1 MHKGICREEE
11 EECKLN
17 EHVLR
22 REFNAGIHARPAFED
37 EQEDRTADQ
46 GMNDADGSDFG
57 RSDAACGNIFRMSE
71 SDITVLLFM
80 CCLCDSCINL
90 NPSLLKLLIHSAF
103 RLVDSYGLMFATFN
117 FYPFVHAGDRKR
129 RCVFSVLSDR
139 LGVASLL
146 PAVFVH
152 TSVSLEP
159 SEQRSNG
166 KKKQKKGTDAERA
179 VTPGLGGQ
187 TKCTVI
193 YALNTKNDE
202 HEEEIESLKEA
213 HEDEVQHIVTET
225 RDKIMQYKSKMADEA
240 DLRRRLASLEESV
253 ELHEHMKRQVEEMRR
268 DFEEKL
274 RAFSQTQAQ
283 FEADKRR
290 ALEDLRANHRQE
302 VEELLN
308 NQQNQS
314 ATSTEDQEK
323 LAELHRQEV
332 EALMERLE
340 ELTKDK
346 VRLMEEY
353 EAKLSKAQEY
363 YERELEAMRRTHQL
377 TTENLLAWKRTE
389 VELRKEFQAQ
399 EAALQ
404 RSLSKLRSELQKAQE
419 EARENR
425 DKTNRLQTSLA
436 NAEGTIKNQHKQL
449 EEAIQDGEI
458 WVMQL
463 KDTEYE
469 LEGSRE
475 RVQQQATEI
484 LHKASQIGSLQ
495 ATQMAHEATIRNLDQ
510 EQNRL
515 KEKIGRLEEER
526 EALLNQS
533 QAANE
538 QHRQQV
544 LKLEQSLREEH
555 QGYEKELSRLR
566 AHYEEETRRY
576 REAQVRVLEEM
587 EDKHQ
592 AMSEEAQQEKEEE
605 KKVLMK
611 KMSQEFE
618 IKRLSLEEQRDR
630 LQQQLDNL
638 KEELSA
644 KLNMANQEVSHLQ
657 ELVRE
662 GEQNLGSAQTQI
674 NCLKETQE
682 KLKIEL
688 DATRARV
695 RETSNL
701 LTDLQ
706 EEIETQK
713 QQHEA
718 RVMSIRTEEKQK
730 MDKMADDLDQ
740 KWRDALR
747 EEVRLLKEELTEEY
761 EADKQAALTQLSQQK
776 ELEMMAAREGWQRK
790 VEDLLEQPE
799 TTNASFGKFSHA
811 SSIQPSHQKPVTK
824 ESHDKNA
831 TKCTI
836 SLLKQSLELQLSQSQ
851 SALQQLQSQF
861 NQERELLSQQLK
873 GPGGAS
879 EAGAERGGSCLEGGP
894 QEDLRYPETAVRPG
908 AADAEIRAGGRRESE
923 AGNGFSTHC
932 DELFTCCADAYVCSD
947 YTVTMEINTTA
958 SLRAELNHLHATAIE
973 HLKQIHLKDN
983 TAVKRELEKAM
994 EHSHQQEQEL
1004 LGRISDLQAEVC
1016 SRSNRIT
1023 DLDHEIHS
1031 LNETIDTL
1039 TRELEL
1045 KGKEVLRVRSEAN
1058 HQIRAHEQD
1067 FAKRHERDMGE
1078 LSVVHHRET
1087 HIMLADFNKAQ
1098 EVLKDKISALQILL
1112 EGTEEKLRNRESRPE
1127 DLHIIAELREM
1138 VTEREALVKKLV
1150 DDKKFYQLE
1159 LVNRETGF
1167 SKVFNSSANV
1177 GVINPL
1183 IKLKTGSQSDHRFHS
1198 QSALRFVSPPSH
1210 GGEKEEG
1217 REVEES
1223 SLPRLKKSL
1232 SLFRPLT
1239 PPPPPPPS
1247 PHPPHHPLPSLALP
1261 HAPHPPEPQAPHQG
1275 LRSFR
1280 SHFNR
1285 RFVFLPSISRP
1296 EAKATTP
1303 SDPRGT
1309 EAGKSKEHVAKE
1321 EELYSQYFSF

>member
-1 MHKGICREEE
+1 M
-11 EECKLN
+11 
-17 EHVLR
+17 
-22 REFNAGIHARPAFED
+22 FY
-37 EQEDRTADQ
+37 
-46 GMNDADGSDFG
+46 DGSLTLEYTQDLHLK
-57 RSDAACGNIFRMSE
+57 MS
-71 SDITVLLFM
+71 
-80 CCLCDSCINL
+80 
-90 NPSLLKLLIHSAF
+90 
-103 RLVDSYGLMFATFN
+103 
-117 FYPFVHAGDRKR
+117 
-129 RCVFSVLSDR
+129 
-139 LGVASLL
+139 
-146 PAVFVH
+146 
-152 TSVSLEP
+152 
-159 SEQRSNG
+159 
-166 KKKQKKGTDAERA
+166 KKIAQ
-179 VTPGLGGQ
+179 L
-187 TKCTVI
+187 TKVI

-253 ELHEHMKRQVEEMRR
+253 ELHEHMKRQALAEFEMYRQRMEDSQLCTEAQHTQRVVSMSREVEEMRR

-274 RAFSQTQAQ
+274 RAFSQAQAQ
-283 FEADKRR
+283 FEAEKRR
-290 ALEDLRANHRQE
+290 ALEDLRSTHRQE

-332 EALMERLE
+332 EALMERVE

-346 VRLMEEY
+346 VRLVEEY
-353 EAKLSKAQEY
+353 EAKLGKAQEY

-436 NAEGTIKNQHKQL
+436 NAEGTIKNLHKQL

-495 ATQMAHEATIRNLDQ
+495 ATQMSHEATIRNLDQ
-510 EQNRL
+510 EQCRL
-515 KEKIGRLEEER
+515 KEKISRLEEER

-533 QAANE
+533 QATNE
-538 QHRQQV
+538 QHKQQV

-566 AHYEEETRRY
+566 AHFEEETLRFK
-576 REAQVRVLEEM
+576 EAQVRALEEM
-587 EDKHQ
+587 EEKHQ
-592 AMSEEAQQEKEEE
+592 AMREEAQQEKEEE
-605 KKVLMK
+605 KKLLMT

-662 GEQNLGSAQTQI
+662 GQQNLGSAQTQI
-674 NCLKETQE
+674 TCLKETQE

-747 EEVRLLKEELTEEY
+747 EEVRLLKEELNEEY
-761 EADKQAALTQLSQQK
+761 EVDKQAALTQVSQQK

-790 VEDLLEQPE
+790 VEDLLEQ
-799 TTNASFGKFSHA
+799 
-811 SSIQPSHQKPVTK
+811 
-824 ESHDKNA
+824 
-831 TKCTI
+831 I

-873 GPGGAS
+873 VNLNVHCNVLSFSLSSLCTIQALEERLKQEQREEVHALK
-879 EAGAERGGSCLEGGP
+879 EAHRRTLDILRQQSDQELQTLRFELE
-894 QEDLRYPETAVRPG
+894 
-908 AADAEIRAGGRRESE
+908 
-923 AGNGFSTHC
+923 
-932 DELFTCCADAYVCSD
+932 DEGKAKL
-947 YTVTMEINTTA
+947 A

-973 HLKQIHLKDN
+973 HLKQIHLKDHS
-983 TAVKRELEKAM
+983 AVKRDLEN
-994 EHSHQQEQEL
+994 EQDL
-1004 LGRISDLQAEVC
+1004 LVRLSDLQTEVC

-1067 FAKRHERDMGE
+1067 LTKRHEREMGE
-1078 LSVVHHRET
+1078 LSAVHHRET
-1087 HIMLADFNKAQ
+1087 QIMLADFNKAQ

-1167 SKVFNSSANV
+1167 NKVFNSSANV

-1183 IKLKTGSQSDHRFHS
+1183 IKVSGVITKPPCQSERFGCGGSCGC
-1198 QSALRFVSPPSH
+1198 L
-1210 GGEKEEG
+1210 
-1217 REVEES
+1217 
-1223 SLPRLKKSL
+1223 
-1232 SLFRPLT
+1232 
-1239 PPPPPPPS
+1239 
-1247 PHPPHHPLPSLALP
+1247 
-1261 HAPHPPEPQAPHQG
+1261 
-1275 LRSFR
+1275 
-1280 SHFNR
+1280 
-1285 RFVFLPSISRP
+1285 
-1296 EAKATTP
+1296 
-1303 SDPRGT
+1303 
-1309 EAGKSKEHVAKE
+1309 
-1321 EELYSQYFSF
+1321 

>member
-1 MHKGICREEE
+1 MATG
-11 EECKLN
+11 
-17 EHVLR
+17 
-22 REFNAGIHARPAFED
+22 AGWQPPYNTSTSTNTKYTPSPTSSMFY
-37 EQEDRTADQ
+37 
-46 GMNDADGSDFG
+46 DGGLTLEYTQDLHLK
-57 RSDAACGNIFRMSE
+57 MS
-71 SDITVLLFM
+71 
-80 CCLCDSCINL
+80 
-90 NPSLLKLLIHSAF
+90 
-103 RLVDSYGLMFATFN
+103 
-117 FYPFVHAGDRKR
+117 
-129 RCVFSVLSDR
+129 
-139 LGVASLL
+139 
-146 PAVFVH
+146 
-152 TSVSLEP
+152 
-159 SEQRSNG
+159 
-166 KKKQKKGTDAERA
+166 KKIAQ
-179 VTPGLGGQ
+179 L
-187 TKCTVI
+187 TKVI

-253 ELHEHMKRQVEEMRR
+253 ELHEHMKRQVIHHRWAPRRRGALAEFEMYRQRMEDSQLCTEAQHTQRVVSMSREVEEMRR

-274 RAFSQTQAQ
+274 RAFSHAQAQ

-290 ALEDLRANHRQE
+290 ALEELRTTHRQE

-314 ATSTEDQEK
+314 ASSTEDQEK

-332 EALMERLE
+332 EALMERVE

-346 VRLMEEY
+346 VRLVEEY
-353 EAKLSKAQEY
+353 EAKLAKAQEY

-389 VELRKEFQAQ
+389 CDTTTSPAAVVNVDVSAHVKVELRKEFQAQ
-399 EAALQ
+399 ETALQ

-436 NAEGTIKNQHKQL
+436 NAEGTIKNLHKQL

-510 EQNRL
+510 EQSRL
-515 KEKIGRLEEER
+515 KEKISRLEEER

-533 QAANE
+533 QATNE
-538 QHRQQV
+538 QHKQQV

-555 QGYEKELSRLR
+555 QGYEKELTRLR
-566 AHYEEETRRY
+566 AHFEDETLRFK
-576 REAQVRVLEEM
+576 EAQVRALEEM
-587 EDKHQ
+587 EEKHQ
-592 AMSEEAQQEKEEE
+592 AMREEAQQEKEEE
-605 KKVLMK
+605 KKLLMT

-644 KLNMANQEVSHLQ
+644 KLNMANQEARKHQHPTSSVSHLQ

-662 GEQNLGSAQTQI
+662 GQQNLGSAQTQI
-674 NCLKETQE
+674 TCLKETQE

-701 LTDLQ
+701 VTDLQ

-713 QQHEA
+713 QQHDA

-790 VEDLLEQPE
+790 VEDLLEQ
-799 TTNASFGKFSHA
+799 
-811 SSIQPSHQKPVTK
+811 
-824 ESHDKNA
+824 
-831 TKCTI
+831 I

-873 GPGGAS
+873 EMQREHQRREHRLQ
-879 EAGAERGGSCLEGGP
+879 EAHCCALSTMEEAR
-894 QEDLRYPETAVRPG
+894 QHQ
-908 AADAEIRAGGRRESE
+908 IRALEERLKQEQREEVHALKEAHRRTLDILRQQSDQELQTLRFE
-923 AGNGFSTHC
+923 LE
-932 DELFTCCADAYVCSD
+932 DEGKAKL
-947 YTVTMEINTTA
+947 A

-973 HLKQIHLKDN
+973 HLKQIHLKEN
-983 TAVKRELEKAM
+983 SATKRDLENAM
-994 EHSHQQEQEL
+994 EHSHKQEQEL
-1004 LGRISDLQAEVC
+1004 LVRISDLEAEVC

-1023 DLDHEIHS
+1023 ELDHEIHS

-1039 TRELEL
+1039 TRELEI

-1067 FAKRHERDMGE
+1067 LTKRHERDMGE
-1078 LSVVHHRET
+1078 MNAVHHRET
-1087 HIMLADFNKAQ
+1087 QIMLADFNKAQ

-1167 SKVFNSSANV
+1167 NKVFNSSANV

-1183 IKLKTGSQSDHRFHS
+1183 IK
-1198 QSALRFVSPPSH
+1198 PS
-1210 GGEKEEG
+1210 
-1217 REVEES
+1217 
-1223 SLPRLKKSL
+1223 
-1232 SLFRPLT
+1232 
-1239 PPPPPPPS
+1239 
-1247 PHPPHHPLPSLALP
+1247 
-1261 HAPHPPEPQAPHQG
+1261 
-1275 LRSFR
+1275 
-1280 SHFNR
+1280 
-1285 RFVFLPSISRP
+1285 
-1296 EAKATTP
+1296 
-1303 SDPRGT
+1303 
-1309 EAGKSKEHVAKE
+1309 
-1321 EELYSQYFSF
+1321 

>member
-1 MHKGICREEE
+1 MATGA
-11 EECKLN
+11 
-17 EHVLR
+17 
-22 REFNAGIHARPAFED
+22 AGWQPPYSTSTSGSSTKYTPSPTSSMFY
-37 EQEDRTADQ
+37 
-46 GMNDADGSDFG
+46 DGSLTLEYTQDLHLK
-57 RSDAACGNIFRMSE
+57 MS
-71 SDITVLLFM
+71 
-80 CCLCDSCINL
+80 
-90 NPSLLKLLIHSAF
+90 
-103 RLVDSYGLMFATFN
+103 
-117 FYPFVHAGDRKR
+117 
-129 RCVFSVLSDR
+129 
-139 LGVASLL
+139 
-146 PAVFVH
+146 
-152 TSVSLEP
+152 
-159 SEQRSNG
+159 
-166 KKKQKKGTDAERA
+166 KKIAQ
-179 VTPGLGGQ
+179 L
-187 TKCTVI
+187 TKVI

-225 RDKIMQYKSKMADEA
+225 RDKIMQYKSKMVDEA

-253 ELHEHMKRQVEEMRR
+253 DLHEHMKRQALAEFEMYRQRMEDSQLCTEAQHTQRVVSMSREVEEMRR

-274 RAFSQTQAQ
+274 RSFSQAQAQ

-290 ALEDLRANHRQE
+290 ALEELRTTHRQE
-302 VEELLN
+302 VEEILN

-332 EALMERLE
+332 EALMERVE
-340 ELTKDK
+340 EITKDK
-346 VRLMEEY
+346 VRLVEEY
-353 EAKLSKAQEY
+353 EAKLAKAQEY

-399 EAALQ
+399 DAALQ

-436 NAEGTIKNQHKQL
+436 NAEGTIKNLHKQL

-495 ATQMAHEATIRNLDQ
+495 ATQMSHEATIRNLDQ
-510 EQNRL
+510 EQSRL
-515 KEKIGRLEEER
+515 KEKISRLEEER

-538 QHRQQV
+538 QHKQQV
-544 LKLEQSLREEH
+544 VKLEQSLREEH
-555 QGYEKELSRLR
+555 QGFEKELSRLR
-566 AHYEEETRRY
+566 AHYEEETLRY
-576 REAQVRVLEEM
+576 REAQVRALEEM
-587 EDKHQ
+587 EEKHQ
-592 AMSEEAQQEKEEE
+592 AMREEAQQEKEEE
-605 KKVLMK
+605 KNLLMT

-644 KLNMANQEVSHLQ
+644 KLNMANQEVSHFQ

-662 GEQNLGSAQTQI
+662 GQQNLGSAQTQI
-674 NCLKETQE
+674 SCLKETQE
-682 KLKIEL
+682 KLRVEL

-740 KWRDALR
+740 RWRDALR

-761 EADKQAALTQLSQQK
+761 ESDKQAAVTQLSQQK

-790 VEDLLEQPE
+790 VEDLLEQ
-799 TTNASFGKFSHA
+799 
-811 SSIQPSHQKPVTK
+811 
-824 ESHDKNA
+824 
-831 TKCTI
+831 I

-873 GPGGAS
+873 EMQREHQRREHRLQ
-879 EAGAERGGSCLEGGP
+879 EAHCCALSTMEEAR
-894 QEDLRYPETAVRPG
+894 QHQ
-908 AADAEIRAGGRRESE
+908 IRALEERLKQEQREEVHALKEAHRRTFDILRQQSDQELQTLRFE
-923 AGNGFSTHC
+923 LE
-932 DELFTCCADAYVCSD
+932 DEGKAKL
-947 YTVTMEINTTA
+947 A

-973 HLKQIHLKDN
+973 HVKQIHLKEN
-983 TAVKRELEKAM
+983 SVAKRELEKAM
-994 EHSHQQEQEL
+994 EHSHQQSFSLHVFFLQEQEL
-1004 LGRISDLQAEVC
+1004 LVRMSDLQSEVC

-1067 FAKRHERDMGE
+1067 FAKRHERELGE
-1078 LSVVHHRET
+1078 LSILHHRET
-1087 HIMLADFNKAQ
+1087 QIMLADFNKAQ
-1098 EVLKDKISALQILL
+1098 EVLKDKITALQILL

-1127 DLHIIAELREM
+1127 DLHLIAELREM

-1167 SKVFNSSANV
+1167 NKVFNSSANV

-1183 IKLKTGSQSDHRFHS
+1183 IKHH
-1198 QSALRFVSPPSH
+1198 PP
-1210 GGEKEEG
+1210 
-1217 REVEES
+1217 
-1223 SLPRLKKSL
+1223 L
-1232 SLFRPLT
+1232 
-1239 PPPPPPPS
+1239 PPPPPPY
-1247 PHPPHHPLPSLALP
+1247 PHPPHHLAP
-1261 HAPHPPEPQAPHQG
+1261 PHPQGAPGQQ
-1275 LRSFR
+1275 SFR
-1280 SHFNR
+1280 S
-1285 RFVFLPSISRP
+1285 LP
-1296 EAKATTP
+1296 EANAATP
-1303 SDPRGT
+1303 SDPRQT
-1309 EAGKSKEHVAKE
+1309 EAGESKEHDAKE
-1321 EELYSQYFSF
+1321 EEPQYFTF

>member
-1 MHKGICREEE
+1 TEWQQ
-11 EECKLN
+11 
-17 EHVLR
+17 
-22 REFNAGIHARPAFED
+22 D
-37 EQEDRTADQ
+37 
-46 GMNDADGSDFG
+46 
-57 RSDAACGNIFRMSE
+57 
-71 SDITVLLFM
+71 
-80 CCLCDSCINL
+80 
-90 NPSLLKLLIHSAF
+90 LIHIILIF
-103 RLVDSYGLMFATFN
+103 I
-117 FYPFVHAGDRKR
+117 VHY
-129 RCVFSVLSDR
+129 L
-139 LGVASLL
+139 LAS
-146 PAVFVH
+146 
-152 TSVSLEP
+152 
-159 SEQRSNG
+159 
-166 KKKQKKGTDAERA
+166 
-179 VTPGLGGQ
+179 
-187 TKCTVI
+187 
-193 YALNTKNDE
+193 
-202 HEEEIESLKEA
+202 
-213 HEDEVQHIVTET
+213 VQHIVTET
-225 RDKIMQYKSKMADEA
+225 RDKIMQYKSKMVDEA

-253 ELHEHMKRQVEEMRR
+253 ELHEHMKRQALAEFEMYRQRMEDSQLCTEAQHTQRVVSMSREVEEMRR

-290 ALEDLRANHRQE
+290 ALEELRATHRQE

-332 EALMERLE
+332 ESLMERVE
-340 ELTKDK
+340 EITRDK

-353 EAKLSKAQEY
+353 EAKLGKAQEY

-404 RSLSKLRSELQKAQE
+404 RSLSKLRSELQKAHE

-436 NAEGTIKNQHKQL
+436 NAEGTIKNLHKQL

-469 LEGSRE
+469 LDGSRE
-475 RVQQQATEI
+475 RVQQQATEL

-495 ATQMAHEATIRNLDQ
+495 ATQMSHEATIRNLDQ
-510 EQNRL
+510 EQSRL
-515 KEKIGRLEEER
+515 KDKLGRLEEER

-533 QAANE
+533 QASND

-555 QGYEKELSRLR
+555 QGYEKELCRLR
-566 AHYEEETRRY
+566 AHYEEEMHRFK
-576 REAQVRVLEEM
+576 EAQVRALEEL
-587 EDKHQ
+587 EGKHQ
-592 AMSEEAQQEKEEE
+592 AMREEAQQEKEDE
-605 KKVLMK
+605 KKLLA

-662 GEQNLGSAQTQI
+662 GEQSMSSAQTQI
-674 NCLKETQE
+674 SCLRETQE

-688 DATRARV
+688 DATRGRV

-706 EEIETQK
+706 EEIETQR
-713 QQHEA
+713 QQHDA

-730 MDKMADDLDQ
+730 VDKMADELDH
-740 KWRDALR
+740 KWREALR

-761 EADKQAALTQLSQQK
+761 EADKQAALTQISQQK

-790 VEDLLEQPE
+790 VEDLLEQ
-799 TTNASFGKFSHA
+799 
-811 SSIQPSHQKPVTK
+811 
-824 ESHDKNA
+824 
-831 TKCTI
+831 I
-836 SLLKQSLELQLSQSQ
+836 SLLKQSLELQLSQSK

-873 GPGGAS
+873 ELQREHQRREHRLQ
-879 EAGAERGGSCLEGGP
+879 EAHCCALSTMEEAR
-894 QEDLRYPETAVRPG
+894 QHQ
-908 AADAEIRAGGRRESE
+908 IRALEERLKQEQREEVHALKEAHRRTFDILRQQSDQELQTLRFE
-923 AGNGFSTHC
+923 LE
-932 DELFTCCADAYVCSD
+932 DEGKAKL
-947 YTVTMEINTTA
+947 A
-958 SLRAELNHLHATAIE
+958 SLRAELNHLHAASIE
-973 HLKQIHLKDN
+973 HLKQLHHKDSHS
-983 TAVKRELEKAM
+983 VKRELEK
-994 EHSHQQEQEL
+994 EQEL
-1004 LGRISDLQAEVC
+1004 LARISDLQGELC

-1039 TRELEL
+1039 TRELEI
-1045 KGKEVLRVRSEAN
+1045 KGKEVLRVRGEAN

-1067 FAKRHERDMGE
+1067 LSKRHDRDLGE
-1078 LSVVHHRET
+1078 ISIVHHRE
-1087 HIMLADFNKAQ
+1087 IQILLGDFNKAQ
-1098 EVLKDKISALQILL
+1098 EVLKDKITALQILL
-1112 EGTEEKLRNRESRPE
+1112 EGTEEKLRHRESRPE
-1127 DLHIIAELREM
+1127 DLHVIAELREM

-1183 IKLKTGSQSDHRFHS
+1183 IKVSDLAR
-1198 QSALRFVSPPSH
+1198 
-1210 GGEKEEG
+1210 G
-1217 REVEES
+1217 R
-1223 SLPRLKKSL
+1223 
-1232 SLFRPLT
+1232 T
-1239 PPPPPPPS
+1239 
-1247 PHPPHHPLPSLALP
+1247 
-1261 HAPHPPEPQAPHQG
+1261 
-1275 LRSFR
+1275 
-1280 SHFNR
+1280 
-1285 RFVFLPSISRP
+1285 
-1296 EAKATTP
+1296 
-1303 SDPRGT
+1303 
-1309 EAGKSKEHVAKE
+1309 
-1321 EELYSQYFSF
+1321 

>member
-1 MHKGICREEE
+1 M
-11 EECKLN
+11 
-17 EHVLR
+17 
-22 REFNAGIHARPAFED
+22 FY
-37 EQEDRTADQ
+37 
-46 GMNDADGSDFG
+46 DGSATLEYTQDLHLK
-57 RSDAACGNIFRMSE
+57 MS
-71 SDITVLLFM
+71 
-80 CCLCDSCINL
+80 
-90 NPSLLKLLIHSAF
+90 
-103 RLVDSYGLMFATFN
+103 
-117 FYPFVHAGDRKR
+117 
-129 RCVFSVLSDR
+129 
-139 LGVASLL
+139 
-146 PAVFVH
+146 
-152 TSVSLEP
+152 
-159 SEQRSNG
+159 
-166 KKKQKKGTDAERA
+166 KKIAQ
-179 VTPGLGGQ
+179 L
-187 TKCTVI
+187 TKVI

-225 RDKIMQYKSKMADEA
+225 RDKIMQYKSKMVDEA

-253 ELHEHMKRQVEEMRR
+253 ELHEHMKRQALAEFEMYRQRMEDSQLCTEAQHTQRVVSMSREVEEMRR

-274 RAFSQTQAQ
+274 RAFSQAQTQ
-283 FEADKRR
+283 FEAEKRR
-290 ALEDLRANHRQE
+290 ALEELRATHRQE

-314 ATSTEDQEK
+314 ASSTEDQEK

-332 EALMERLE
+332 EALMERVE
-340 ELTKDK
+340 DLTKDK
-346 VRLMEEY
+346 VHLVEEY
-353 EAKLSKAQEY
+353 ETKLGKSQEC

-389 VELRKEFQAQ
+389 VELRKEFKAQ

-436 NAEGTIKNQHKQL
+436 NAEGTIKNLHKQL

-495 ATQMAHEATIRNLDQ
+495 ATQMSHEATIRNLDQ
-510 EQNRL
+510 EQSRL

-538 QHRQQV
+538 QHKQQV

-555 QGYEKELSRLR
+555 QGYEKELSMLR
-566 AHYEEETRRY
+566 AHYEEEMHRFK
-576 REAQVRVLEEM
+576 EAQVRALAEM
-587 EDKHQ
+587 EEKHQ
-592 AMSEEAQQEKEEE
+592 AMSEEADFE
-605 KKVLMK
+605 KKNKIFSEL
-611 KMSQEFE
+611 QEFE

-674 NCLKETQE
+674 ACLRETQE

-688 DATRARV
+688 DATRSRV

-706 EEIETQK
+706 EEIETQR
-713 QQHEA
+713 QQHEV

-747 EEVRLLKEELTEEY
+747 EEVRLLREELTEEY
-761 EADKQAALTQLSQQK
+761 DADKQAAMTQLSQQK

-790 VEDLLEQPE
+790 VEDLLEQ
-799 TTNASFGKFSHA
+799 
-811 SSIQPSHQKPVTK
+811 
-824 ESHDKNA
+824 
-831 TKCTI
+831 I

-873 GPGGAS
+873 GEKACIPVLQGENAATICFKDRALEERLKQEQREEVHALKEAHRRTLDILRQQS
-879 EAGAERGGSCLEGGP
+879 EQELQTLRFELE
-894 QEDLRYPETAVRPG
+894 
-908 AADAEIRAGGRRESE
+908 
-923 AGNGFSTHC
+923 
-932 DELFTCCADAYVCSD
+932 DEGKAKL
-947 YTVTMEINTTA
+947 A
-958 SLRAELNHLHATAIE
+958 SLRAELNHLHATSIE
-973 HLKQIHLKDN
+973 HFKQIHLKES
-983 TAVKRELEKAM
+983 TATKRELESAM
-994 EHSHQQEQEL
+994 DHSHKQEQEL
-1004 LGRISDLQAEVC
+1004 LARISELQTDVC
-1016 SRSNRIT
+1016 SRCNRIT

-1039 TRELEL
+1039 TRELEI

-1058 HQIRAHEQD
+1058 QQIRAHEQD
-1067 FAKRHERDMGE
+1067 LSKRHERELGE
-1078 LSVVHHRET
+1078 LTVVHHRET
-1087 HIMLADFNKAQ
+1087 QIMLADFNKAQ

-1159 LVNRETGF
+1159 LVNRDTGF
-1167 SKVFNSSANV
+1167 NKVFTSSANV

-1183 IKLKTGSQSDHRFHS
+1183 IK
-1198 QSALRFVSPPSH
+1198 VS
-1210 GGEKEEG
+1210 G
-1217 REVEES
+1217 R
-1223 SLPRLKKSL
+1223 LPI
-1232 SLFRPLT
+1232 T
-1239 PPPPPPPS
+1239 
-1247 PHPPHHPLPSLALP
+1247 
-1261 HAPHPPEPQAPHQG
+1261 
-1275 LRSFR
+1275 
-1280 SHFNR
+1280 
-1285 RFVFLPSISRP
+1285 
-1296 EAKATTP
+1296 
-1303 SDPRGT
+1303 
-1309 EAGKSKEHVAKE
+1309 
-1321 EELYSQYFSF
+1321 

>member
-1 MHKGICREEE
+1 MATG
-11 EECKLN
+11 
-17 EHVLR
+17 
-22 REFNAGIHARPAFED
+22 AGWQPPYNSSTSNTKYTPPPTSSRFY
-37 EQEDRTADQ
+37 
-46 GMNDADGSDFG
+46 DGSLTLEYTQDLHLK
-57 RSDAACGNIFRMSE
+57 MS
-71 SDITVLLFM
+71 
-80 CCLCDSCINL
+80 
-90 NPSLLKLLIHSAF
+90 
-103 RLVDSYGLMFATFN
+103 
-117 FYPFVHAGDRKR
+117 
-129 RCVFSVLSDR
+129 
-139 LGVASLL
+139 
-146 PAVFVH
+146 
-152 TSVSLEP
+152 
-159 SEQRSNG
+159 
-166 KKKQKKGTDAERA
+166 KKIAQ
-179 VTPGLGGQ
+179 L
-187 TKCTVI
+187 TKVI

-253 ELHEHMKRQVEEMRR
+253 ELHEHMKRQALAEFEMYRQRMEDSQLCTEAQHTQRVVSMSREVEEMRR

-274 RAFSQTQAQ
+274 RAFSQAQAQ

-290 ALEDLRANHRQE
+290 ALEELRATHLQE
-302 VEELLN
+302 VEELHN

-332 EALMERLE
+332 EALMERVE
-340 ELTKDK
+340 ELAKDK
-346 VRLMEEY
+346 VRMVEEY
-353 EAKLSKAQEY
+353 ESKLGKAQEY

-399 EAALQ
+399 EVALQ

-436 NAEGTIKNQHKQL
+436 NAEGTIKNLHKQL

-469 LEGSRE
+469 LECSRE

-510 EQNRL
+510 EQSRL
-515 KEKIGRLEEER
+515 KDKMGRLEEER
-526 EALLNQS
+526 QALLNQS

-538 QHRQQV
+538 QHKQQV

-566 AHYEEETRRY
+566 AHYEEETLRFK
-576 REAQVRVLEEM
+576 EAQVRELEEL
-587 EDKHQ
+587 EEKHR
-592 AMSEEAQQEKEEE
+592 AMTEEAQQEKEEE
-605 KKVLMK
+605 KTRLIA

-644 KLNMANQEVSHLQ
+644 KLNMANQEVSHFQ

-662 GEQNLGSAQTQI
+662 GEQNLNSAQTQI
-674 NCLKETQE
+674 SCQKEIQE
-682 KLKIEL
+682 KLRIEL

-730 MDKMADDLDQ
+730 MDKMADDLDE
-740 KWRDALR
+740 KWRDALQ
-747 EEVRLLKEELTEEY
+747 EEVRLLKDELNEEY

-790 VEDLLEQPE
+790 VEDLLEQ
-799 TTNASFGKFSHA
+799 
-811 SSIQPSHQKPVTK
+811 
-824 ESHDKNA
+824 
-831 TKCTI
+831 I

-861 NQERELLSQQLK
+861 NQERELLSQKLK
-873 GPGGAS
+873 ELQREHQRREHRLQ
-879 EAGAERGGSCLEGGP
+879 EAHCCALSTMEEAR
-894 QEDLRYPETAVRPG
+894 QHQ
-908 AADAEIRAGGRRESE
+908 IRALEDRLKQEQREEVHALKEAHRRTLDILRQQSE
-923 AGNGFSTHC
+923 QELQTLRFELE
-932 DELFTCCADAYVCSD
+932 DEGKAKL
-947 YTVTMEINTTA
+947 A

-973 HLKQIHLKDN
+973 HLKQIHIKEH
-983 TAVKRELEKAM
+983 TAVKRELEKAL

-1004 LGRISDLQAEVC
+1004 LVRISDLETEVC

-1067 FAKRHERDMGE
+1067 IAKRHDRDLGE
-1078 LSVVHHRET
+1078 LNTLHHRET

-1127 DLHIIAELREM
+1127 DLHVIAELREM

-1167 SKVFNSSANV
+1167 NKVFNSSANV

-1183 IKLKTGSQSDHRFHS
+1183 IKSKTGSQSDRRLASFPS
-1198 QSALRFVSPPSH
+1198 QSALRFVSPPTMSH
-1210 GGEKEEG
+1210 EGQEEEG
-1217 REVEES
+1217 REVEEH
-1223 SLPRLKKSL
+1223 
-1232 SLFRPLT
+1232 
-1239 PPPPPPPS
+1239 PPPLS
-1247 PHPPHHPLPSLALP
+1247 SHPPHHPMPSLALP
-1261 HAPHPPEPQAPHQG
+1261 HAPQDPLVQHQG
-1275 LRSFR
+1275 PQSFR
-1280 SHFNR
+1280 S
-1285 RFVFLPSISRP
+1285 LP
-1296 EAKATTP
+1296 EASTVTP
-1303 SDPRGT
+1303 LGPRGT
-1309 EAGKSKEHVAKE
+1309 EAAKGREYVSKEE
-1321 EELYSQYFSF
+1321 DLYSLYFSF

>member
-1 MHKGICREEE
+1 M
-11 EECKLN
+11 
-17 EHVLR
+17 
-22 REFNAGIHARPAFED
+22 FF
-37 EQEDRTADQ
+37 
-46 GMNDADGSDFG
+46 DGSVTLEYTQDLHLK
-57 RSDAACGNIFRMSE
+57 MS
-71 SDITVLLFM
+71 
-80 CCLCDSCINL
+80 
-90 NPSLLKLLIHSAF
+90 
-103 RLVDSYGLMFATFN
+103 
-117 FYPFVHAGDRKR
+117 
-129 RCVFSVLSDR
+129 
-139 LGVASLL
+139 
-146 PAVFVH
+146 
-152 TSVSLEP
+152 
-159 SEQRSNG
+159 
-166 KKKQKKGTDAERA
+166 KKIAQ
-179 VTPGLGGQ
+179 L
-187 TKCTVI
+187 TKVI

-253 ELHEHMKRQVEEMRR
+253 ELHEHMKRQALAEFEMYRQRMEDSQLCTEAQHTQRVVSMSREVEEMRR

-274 RAFSQTQAQ
+274 RAFSQAQAQ
-283 FEADKRR
+283 FEAEKRR
-290 ALEDLRANHRQE
+290 ALEELRASHRQE

-314 ATSTEDQEK
+314 ASSTEDQEK

-332 EALMERLE
+332 EALMERVE
-340 ELTKDK
+340 ELSKDK
-346 VRLMEEY
+346 VRLVEDY
-353 EAKLSKAQEY
+353 EAKLAKAQER

-436 NAEGTIKNQHKQL
+436 NAEGTIKNLHKQL

-495 ATQMAHEATIRNLDQ
+495 ATQMSHEATIRNLDL

-515 KEKIGRLEEER
+515 KEKISRLEEER

-533 QAANE
+533 QVANE

-566 AHYEEETRRY
+566 GHYEEEMLRF
-576 REAQVRVLEEM
+576 REAQVRALEEM
-587 EDKHQ
+587 EEKHQ
-592 AMSEEAQQEKEEE
+592 AMTEEAQQEKVNSVE
-605 KKVLMK
+605 KEKNELLTLH

-662 GEQNLGSAQTQI
+662 GEQNLSSAQTQI
-674 NCLKETQE
+674 SCLRETQE

-688 DATRARV
+688 DATRSRV

-706 EEIETQK
+706 EEIETQR

-747 EEVRLLKEELTEEY
+747 EEVRLLKEELSEDY
-761 EADKQAALTQLSQQK
+761 EADKQAALTQVSQQK

-790 VEDLLEQPE
+790 VEDLLEQ
-799 TTNASFGKFSHA
+799 
-811 SSIQPSHQKPVTK
+811 
-824 ESHDKNA
+824 
-831 TKCTI
+831 I

-873 GPGGAS
+873 GKLAYAPALEERLKQEQREEVHALK
-879 EAGAERGGSCLEGGP
+879 EAHRRTLDILRQQSDQELQTLRFELE
-894 QEDLRYPETAVRPG
+894 
-908 AADAEIRAGGRRESE
+908 
-923 AGNGFSTHC
+923 
-932 DELFTCCADAYVCSD
+932 DEGKAKL
-947 YTVTMEINTTA
+947 A

-973 HLKQIHLKDN
+973 HLKQIHLKEN
-983 TAVKRELEKAM
+983 SAAKRDLEN
-994 EHSHQQEQEL
+994 EQEL
-1004 LGRISDLQAEVC
+1004 LARISDLQAELC

-1039 TRELEL
+1039 TRELEH

-1067 FAKRHERDMGE
+1067 LSKRHERDLGE
-1078 LSVVHHRET
+1078 MTVVHHRET
-1087 HIMLADFNKAQ
+1087 QIMLADFNKAQ

-1183 IKLKTGSQSDHRFHS
+1183 IKVRAVMPGS
-1198 QSALRFVSPPSH
+1198 
-1210 GGEKEEG
+1210 
-1217 REVEES
+1217 
-1223 SLPRLKKSL
+1223 PR
-1232 SLFRPLT
+1232 
-1239 PPPPPPPS
+1239 
-1247 PHPPHHPLPSLALP
+1247 
-1261 HAPHPPEPQAPHQG
+1261 
-1275 LRSFR
+1275 
-1280 SHFNR
+1280 
-1285 RFVFLPSISRP
+1285 
-1296 EAKATTP
+1296 
-1303 SDPRGT
+1303 
-1309 EAGKSKEHVAKE
+1309 
-1321 EELYSQYFSF
+1321 

>member
-1 MHKGICREEE
+1 MATG
-11 EECKLN
+11 
-17 EHVLR
+17 
-22 REFNAGIHARPAFED
+22 AGWQPPYNTSSSASKYASSP
-37 EQEDRTADQ
+37 TASS
-46 GMNDADGSDFG
+46 MFYDGSLTLEYTPDLHLK
-57 RSDAACGNIFRMSE
+57 MS
-71 SDITVLLFM
+71 
-80 CCLCDSCINL
+80 
-90 NPSLLKLLIHSAF
+90 
-103 RLVDSYGLMFATFN
+103 
-117 FYPFVHAGDRKR
+117 
-129 RCVFSVLSDR
+129 
-139 LGVASLL
+139 
-146 PAVFVH
+146 
-152 TSVSLEP
+152 
-159 SEQRSNG
+159 
-166 KKKQKKGTDAERA
+166 KKIAQ
-179 VTPGLGGQ
+179 L
-187 TKCTVI
+187 TKVI

-253 ELHEHMKRQVEEMRR
+253 ELHDHMKRQALAEFEMYRQRMEDSQLCTEAQHTQRVVSMSREVEEMRR

-274 RAFSQTQAQ
+274 RVFSQAQAQ

-290 ALEDLRANHRQE
+290 ALDELRATHRHE
-302 VEELLN
+302 VEELRN
-308 NQQNQS
+308 NQQNHT
-314 ATSTEDQEK
+314 ATSAEDQEK

-332 EALMERLE
+332 EALMDRLE
-340 ELTKDK
+340 ELSKDK
-346 VRLMEEY
+346 VRLVEEY
-353 EAKLSKAQEY
+353 EAKLAKAQEY

-436 NAEGTIKNQHKQL
+436 NAEGTIKNLHKQL

-469 LEGSRE
+469 LESSRE

-510 EQNRL
+510 EQSRL
-515 KEKIGRLEEER
+515 KDKISRLEEER

-533 QAANE
+533 QAASE
-538 QHRQQV
+538 QHKQQ
-544 LKLEQSLREEH
+544 LLQLEQSLREEH

-566 AHYEEETRRY
+566 AHYEEETLRFK
-576 REAQVRVLEEM
+576 EAQVRALEEL
-587 EDKHQ
+587 EEKHRN
-592 AMSEEAQQEKEEE
+592 MREEAEQEKEDE
-605 KKVLMK
+605 KKLLVT

-638 KEELSA
+638 KEELTA
-644 KLNMANQEVSHLQ
+644 KVNMANQEVSHLQ

-662 GEQNLGSAQTQI
+662 GEQNLNSAQTQI
-674 NCLKETQE
+674 GCLKETQE
-682 KLKIEL
+682 KLRIEL
-688 DATRARV
+688 DATRGRV
-695 RETSNL
+695 RETSNM

-713 QQHEA
+713 QQHDA
-718 RVMSIRTEEKQK
+718 RVMAIRTEEKQK

-747 EEVRLLKEELTEEY
+747 EEVRLLKEELSEEY
-761 EADKQAALTQLSQQK
+761 EADKQAALNQLSQQK
-776 ELEMMAAREGWQRK
+776 ELELMAAREGWQRK
-790 VEDLLEQPE
+790 VEDLLEQ
-799 TTNASFGKFSHA
+799 
-811 SSIQPSHQKPVTK
+811 
-824 ESHDKNA
+824 
-831 TKCTI
+831 I

-873 GPGGAS
+873 EMQREHQRREHRLQ
-879 EAGAERGGSCLEGGP
+879 EAHCCALSTMEEAR
-894 QEDLRYPETAVRPG
+894 QHQ
-908 AADAEIRAGGRRESE
+908 IRALEERLKQEHREEVHALKEAHRRTLEILRQQSE
-923 AGNGFSTHC
+923 QELQTLRFELE
-932 DELFTCCADAYVCSD
+932 DEGKAKL
-947 YTVTMEINTTA
+947 A
-958 SLRAELNHLHATAIE
+958 SLRAELNHLHATAVE
-973 HLKQIHLKDN
+973 HLKQLHLKEN
-983 TAVKRELEKAM
+983 SAAKRELEKAM

-1004 LGRISDLQAEVC
+1004 LVRISDLQGELC

-1067 FAKRHERDMGE
+1067 LIKRHERDLDE
-1078 LSVVHHRET
+1078 IKVVHHREVQ
-1087 HIMLADFNKAQ
+1087 IMLADFNKAQ

-1127 DLHIIAELREM
+1127 DLHLIAELREM

-1183 IKLKTGSQSDHRFHS
+1183 IKSKTGSQSDQRLTSFPSH
-1198 QSALRFVSPPSH
+1198 SALRFVSPPTMSH
-1210 GGEKEEG
+1210 EGQEEG
-1217 REVEES
+1217 GREAEEVGPGGRFALPHSLLQRSLPRPKKALSLFSPLPPPSS
-1223 SLPRLKKSL
+1223 SLPLPQHP
-1232 SLFRPLT
+1232 PL
-1239 PPPPPPPS
+1239 PH
-1247 PHPPHHPLPSLALP
+1247 HPPHHPMPSLAPP
-1261 HAPHPPEPQAPHQG
+1261 HAPQDPLAQHQG
-1275 LRSFR
+1275 LQRCGS
-1280 SHFNR
+1280 
-1285 RFVFLPSISRP
+1285 LP
-1296 EAKATTP
+1296 EASAPAP
-1303 SDPRGT
+1303 SRGI
-1309 EAGKSKEHVAKE
+1309 EVEKRKEYIPKE
-1321 EELYSQYFSF
+1321 EDLFSLYFSF

>member
-1 MHKGICREEE
+1 MATG
-11 EECKLN
+11 
-17 EHVLR
+17 
-22 REFNAGIHARPAFED
+22 AGWQPPYN
-37 EQEDRTADQ
+37 TSTSSTKYPPCTTSS
-46 GMNDADGSDFG
+46 MLYDGSLTLEYTQDLHLK
-57 RSDAACGNIFRMSE
+57 MS
-71 SDITVLLFM
+71 
-80 CCLCDSCINL
+80 
-90 NPSLLKLLIHSAF
+90 
-103 RLVDSYGLMFATFN
+103 
-117 FYPFVHAGDRKR
+117 
-129 RCVFSVLSDR
+129 
-139 LGVASLL
+139 
-146 PAVFVH
+146 
-152 TSVSLEP
+152 
-159 SEQRSNG
+159 
-166 KKKQKKGTDAERA
+166 KKIAQ
-179 VTPGLGGQ
+179 L
-187 TKCTVI
+187 TKVI

-225 RDKIMQYKSKMADEA
+225 RDKIMQYKTKMADEV

-253 ELHEHMKRQVEEMRR
+253 ELHEHMKRQALAEFEMYRQRMEDSQLCTEAQHTQRVVSMSREVEEMRR

-274 RAFSQTQAQ
+274 RSFSQAQAQ
-283 FEADKRR
+283 FEAEKRR
-290 ALEDLRANHRQE
+290 ALEELRTTHRQE

-308 NQQNQS
+308 NQRNQS
-314 ATSTEDQEK
+314 ASSTEDQEK

-332 EALMERLE
+332 EALMERVE

-346 VRLMEEY
+346 VRLVEEY
-353 EAKLSKAQEY
+353 EAKLAKAQEY

-399 EAALQ
+399 EVALQ

-436 NAEGTIKNQHKQL
+436 NNLHKQL

-469 LEGSRE
+469 LESSRE

-510 EQNRL
+510 EQSRL
-515 KEKIGRLEEER
+515 KEKISRLEEER
-526 EALLNQS
+526 EVLLSQS
-533 QAANE
+533 QTAND
-538 QHRQQV
+538 QHKQQV

-566 AHYEEETRRY
+566 AHYEEETLRFK
-576 REAQVRVLEEM
+576 EAQVRALEEL
-587 EDKHQ
+587 EEKHQ
-592 AMSEEAQQEKEEE
+592 VMREEAQQEKEEE
-605 KKVLMK
+605 KKLLITYESALTGALTHDQHDLIVSMHTDT
-611 KMSQEFE
+611 SQSTEW
-618 IKRLSLEEQRDR
+618 LSPQ
-630 LQQQLDNL
+630 
-638 KEELSA
+638 
-644 KLNMANQEVSHLQ
+644 VSHLQ

-662 GEQNLGSAQTQI
+662 GEQNLNSAQMQI
-674 NCLKETQE
+674 TCLKETQE

-706 EEIETQK
+706 SNF
-713 QQHEA
+713 
-718 RVMSIRTEEKQK
+718 VSFC
-730 MDKMADDLDQ
+730 
-740 KWRDALR
+740 R

-761 EADKQAALTQLSQQK
+761 EADKQAAMTQLSQQK

-790 VEDLLEQPE
+790 VEDLLEQ
-799 TTNASFGKFSHA
+799 
-811 SSIQPSHQKPVTK
+811 
-824 ESHDKNA
+824 
-831 TKCTI
+831 I

-873 GPGGAS
+873 GMHALEERLKQEQREEVHALK
-879 EAGAERGGSCLEGGP
+879 EAHRRTLEILRQQSD
-894 QEDLRYPETAVRPG
+894 QELQTLRFEL
-908 AADAEIRAGGRRESE
+908 E
-923 AGNGFSTHC
+923 
-932 DELFTCCADAYVCSD
+932 DEGKAKL
-947 YTVTMEINTTA
+947 A

-973 HLKQIHLKDN
+973 HLKQIHLKEHAA
-983 TAVKRELEKAM
+983 TKRELEKAM
-994 EHSHQQEQEL
+994 EHSQKQEQDL
-1004 LGRISDLQAEVC
+1004 LIRISDLQAELC

-1067 FAKRHERDMGE
+1067 LAKRHEREMGE
-1078 LSVVHHRET
+1078 LNAIHQRET
-1087 HIMLADFNKAQ
+1087 QIMLADFNKAQ

-1127 DLHIIAELREM
+1127 DLHVIAELREM

-1167 SKVFNSSANV
+1167 NKVFNSSANV

-1183 IKLKTGSQSDHRFHS
+1183 IKLKS
-1198 QSALRFVSPPSH
+1198 SASPVYPVSIKSFSH
-1210 GGEKEEG
+1210 MNSGG
-1217 REVEES
+1217 
-1223 SLPRLKKSL
+1223 P
-1232 SLFRPLT
+1232 F
-1239 PPPPPPPS
+1239 
-1247 PHPPHHPLPSLALP
+1247 
-1261 HAPHPPEPQAPHQG
+1261 
-1275 LRSFR
+1275 
-1280 SHFNR
+1280 
-1285 RFVFLPSISRP
+1285 
-1296 EAKATTP
+1296 
-1303 SDPRGT
+1303 
-1309 EAGKSKEHVAKE
+1309 
-1321 EELYSQYFSF
+1321 

>member
-1 MHKGICREEE
+1 MATG
-11 EECKLN
+11 
-17 EHVLR
+17 
-22 REFNAGIHARPAFED
+22 AGWQPPYNISTSNTKYTPSPTSSMFY
-37 EQEDRTADQ
+37 
-46 GMNDADGSDFG
+46 DGSLALEYSQDLHLK
-57 RSDAACGNIFRMSE
+57 MS
-71 SDITVLLFM
+71 
-80 CCLCDSCINL
+80 
-90 NPSLLKLLIHSAF
+90 
-103 RLVDSYGLMFATFN
+103 
-117 FYPFVHAGDRKR
+117 
-129 RCVFSVLSDR
+129 
-139 LGVASLL
+139 
-146 PAVFVH
+146 
-152 TSVSLEP
+152 
-159 SEQRSNG
+159 
-166 KKKQKKGTDAERA
+166 KKIAQ
-179 VTPGLGGQ
+179 L
-187 TKCTVI
+187 TKVI

-202 HEEEIESLKEA
+202 HEEEIESLKDA
-213 HEDEVQHIVTET
+213 HQDEVQHIVTET

-253 ELHEHMKRQVEEMRR
+253 ELHEHMKRQ
-268 DFEEKL
+268 
-274 RAFSQTQAQ
+274 A
-283 FEADKRR
+283 
-290 ALEDLRANHRQE
+290 
-302 VEELLN
+302 
-308 NQQNQS
+308 
-314 ATSTEDQEK
+314 
-323 LAELHRQEV
+323 LAEFEMYRQRMEDSQLCTEAQHTQRVVSMSREV
-332 EALMERLE
+332 EALMERVE

-346 VRLMEEY
+346 VRLVEEY
-353 EAKLSKAQEY
+353 EAKLGKAQEY

-404 RSLSKLRSELQKAQE
+404 RSLSKLRSEVQKAQE

-436 NAEGTIKNQHKQL
+436 NAEGTIKNLHKQL

-469 LEGSRE
+469 LDGSRE

-510 EQNRL
+510 EQSRL
-515 KEKIGRLEEER
+515 KEKISRLEEER

-538 QHRQQV
+538 QHKQQV

-566 AHYEEETRRY
+566 AHYEEETLRF
-576 REAQVRVLEEM
+576 REAQVRALEEM
-587 EDKHQ
+587 EEKHQ
-592 AMSEEAQQEKEEE
+592 AMREEAQQEKEEE
-605 KKVLMK
+605 KKLLMT

-674 NCLKETQE
+674 SCLKETQE

-688 DATRARV
+688 DATRSRV

-706 EEIETQK
+706 EEIETQR
-713 QQHEA
+713 QQHDA

-747 EEVRLLKEELTEEY
+747 EEVRLLKEELNEEY
-761 EADKQAALTQLSQQK
+761 EADKQATLTQLNQQK
-776 ELEMMAAREGWQRK
+776 ELEIMAAREGWQRK
-790 VEDLLEQPE
+790 VEDLLEQ
-799 TTNASFGKFSHA
+799 
-811 SSIQPSHQKPVTK
+811 
-824 ESHDKNA
+824 
-831 TKCTI
+831 I

-873 GPGGAS
+873 EMQREHQRREHRLQ
-879 EAGAERGGSCLEGGP
+879 EAHCCALGTM
-894 QEDLRYPETAVRPG
+894 EDARQHQ
-908 AADAEIRAGGRRESE
+908 IRALEERLKQEQREEVHALKEAHRRTLDILRQQSDQELQTLRFE
-923 AGNGFSTHC
+923 LE
-932 DELFTCCADAYVCSD
+932 DEGKAKL
-947 YTVTMEINTTA
+947 A
-958 SLRAELNHLHATAIE
+958 SLRAELNHLHATSIE

-1004 LGRISDLQAEVC
+1004 LVRISDLQAELC

-1067 FAKRHERDMGE
+1067 LSKRHERDLGE
-1078 LSVVHHRET
+1078 LSAVHHRET
-1087 HIMLADFNKAQ
+1087 QIMLADFNKAQ

-1127 DLHIIAELREM
+1127 DLHVIAELREM

-1167 SKVFNSSANV
+1167 NKVFNSSANV

-1183 IKLKTGSQSDHRFHS
+1183 IKLKIGSKSDHRFTSFPS
-1198 QSALRFVSPPSH
+1198 QSALRFVSPPTMSH
-1210 GGEKEEG
+1210 EGEEEEG
-1217 REVEES
+1217 QEEH
-1223 SLPRLKKSL
+1223 
-1232 SLFRPLT
+1232 
-1239 PPPPPPPS
+1239 PPPPPPS
-1247 PHPPHHPLPSLALP
+1247 PHPPHHPIMPSLALP
-1261 HAPHPPEPQAPHQG
+1261 HAPHPQEALVQHQG
-1275 LRSFR
+1275 LQSFR
-1280 SHFNR
+1280 S
-1285 RFVFLPSISRP
+1285 LP
-1296 EAKATTP
+1296 EANATTP
-1303 SDPRGT
+1303 SDPRGM
-1309 EAGKSKEHVAKE
+1309 EAGKSKEYVAKE
-1321 EELYSQYFSF
+1321 EELYAQYFSF

>member
-1 MHKGICREEE
+1 MATG
-11 EECKLN
+11 
-17 EHVLR
+17 
-22 REFNAGIHARPAFED
+22 AGWQPPYNTSTSSSTKYT
-37 EQEDRTADQ
+37 QSPTAS
-46 GMNDADGSDFG
+46 MFYDGSLTLDYTQ
-57 RSDAACGNIFRMSE
+57 DLHLKMS
-71 SDITVLLFM
+71 
-80 CCLCDSCINL
+80 
-90 NPSLLKLLIHSAF
+90 
-103 RLVDSYGLMFATFN
+103 
-117 FYPFVHAGDRKR
+117 
-129 RCVFSVLSDR
+129 
-139 LGVASLL
+139 
-146 PAVFVH
+146 
-152 TSVSLEP
+152 
-159 SEQRSNG
+159 
-166 KKKQKKGTDAERA
+166 KKIAQ
-179 VTPGLGGQ
+179 L
-187 TKCTVI
+187 TKVI

-202 HEEEIESLKEA
+202 HEEELESLKEA
-213 HEDEVQHIVTET
+213 HVDEVQHIVTET

-253 ELHEHMKRQVEEMRR
+253 ELHEHMKRQALAEFEMYRQRMEDSQLCTEAQHTQRVVSMSREVEEMRR

-274 RAFSQTQAQ
+274 RSFSQAQAH
-283 FEADKRR
+283 FEAEKRR
-290 ALEDLRANHRQE
+290 ALEELRTTHRQE

-314 ATSTEDQEK
+314 ATSTEDQER

-332 EALMERLE
+332 EALMERVE
-340 ELTKDK
+340 EITKDK
-346 VRLMEEY
+346 VRLVEEY
-353 EAKLSKAQEY
+353 EAKLGKAQEY

-404 RSLSKLRSELQKAQE
+404 RSLSKLRSELQKAHE

-425 DKTNRLQTSLA
+425 DRTNRLQTSLA
-436 NAEGTIKNQHKQL
+436 NAEGTIKNLHKQL

-495 ATQMAHEATIRNLDQ
+495 ATQMAHEASIRNLDQ
-510 EQNRL
+510 EQSRL
-515 KEKIGRLEEER
+515 KEKISRLEEER

-533 QAANE
+533 QACNE
-538 QHRQQV
+538 QHKQQV
-544 LKLEQSLREEH
+544 IKLEQSLREEH

-566 AHYEEETRRY
+566 AHYEEEMHRF
-576 REAQVRVLEEM
+576 REAQVRALEEL
-587 EDKHQ
+587 EEKHQ

-605 KKVLMK
+605 KRLLMT

-644 KLNMANQEVSHLQ
+644 KLNMANQEVSHFQ

-662 GEQNLGSAQTQI
+662 GQQNMGSAQTQI
-674 NCLKETQE
+674 SCLKETQE
-682 KLKIEL
+682 KLKVEL

-701 LTDLQ
+701 LHDLQ

-761 EADKQAALTQLSQQK
+761 EADKQAAQTQLSQQK

-790 VEDLLEQPE
+790 VEDLLEQNPQH
-799 TTNASFGKFSHA
+799 K
-811 SSIQPSHQKPVTK
+811 
-824 ESHDKNA
+824 
-831 TKCTI
+831 I

-873 GPGGAS
+873 EMQREHQRREHRLQ
-879 EAGAERGGSCLEGGP
+879 EAHCCALSTMEEAR
-894 QEDLRYPETAVRPG
+894 QHQ
-908 AADAEIRAGGRRESE
+908 IRALEERLKQEQREEVHALKEAHRRTFDILRQQSDQELQTLRFE
-923 AGNGFSTHC
+923 LE
-932 DELFTCCADAYVCSD
+932 DEGKAKL
-947 YTVTMEINTTA
+947 A

-973 HLKQIHLKDN
+973 HLKQIHLKEH
-983 TAVKRELEKAM
+983 TVVKRELEKAM

-1004 LGRISDLQAEVC
+1004 LVRVSDLQSEVC
-1016 SRSNRIT
+1016 SRCNRIT

-1039 TRELEL
+1039 TRELEH

-1067 FAKRHERDMGE
+1067 LAKRHERDLGE
-1078 LSVVHHRET
+1078 ISVVHHRET
-1087 HIMLADFNKAQ
+1087 QIMLADFNKAQ
-1098 EVLKDKISALQILL
+1098 EVLKDKITALQILL

-1127 DLHIIAELREM
+1127 DLHLIAELREM

-1183 IKLKTGSQSDHRFHS
+1183 IK
-1198 QSALRFVSPPSH
+1198 PS
-1210 GGEKEEG
+1210 
-1217 REVEES
+1217 
-1223 SLPRLKKSL
+1223 
-1232 SLFRPLT
+1232 
-1239 PPPPPPPS
+1239 
-1247 PHPPHHPLPSLALP
+1247 
-1261 HAPHPPEPQAPHQG
+1261 
-1275 LRSFR
+1275 
-1280 SHFNR
+1280 
-1285 RFVFLPSISRP
+1285 
-1296 EAKATTP
+1296 
-1303 SDPRGT
+1303 
-1309 EAGKSKEHVAKE
+1309 
-1321 EELYSQYFSF
+1321 

>member
-1 MHKGICREEE
+1 M
-11 EECKLN
+11 
-17 EHVLR
+17 
-22 REFNAGIHARPAFED
+22 FY
-37 EQEDRTADQ
+37 
-46 GMNDADGSDFG
+46 DGSLTLEYTPDLHLK
-57 RSDAACGNIFRMSE
+57 MS
-71 SDITVLLFM
+71 
-80 CCLCDSCINL
+80 
-90 NPSLLKLLIHSAF
+90 
-103 RLVDSYGLMFATFN
+103 
-117 FYPFVHAGDRKR
+117 
-129 RCVFSVLSDR
+129 
-139 LGVASLL
+139 
-146 PAVFVH
+146 
-152 TSVSLEP
+152 
-159 SEQRSNG
+159 
-166 KKKQKKGTDAERA
+166 KKIAQ
-179 VTPGLGGQ
+179 L
-187 TKCTVI
+187 TKVI

-253 ELHEHMKRQVEEMRR
+253 ELHDHMKRQALAEFEMYRQRMEDSQLCTEAQHTQRVVSMSREVEEMRR

-274 RAFSQTQAQ
+274 RVFSQAQAQ

-290 ALEDLRANHRQE
+290 ALDELRATHRHE
-302 VEELLN
+302 VEELRN
-308 NQQNQS
+308 NQQNHS
-314 ATSTEDQEK
+314 ATSAEDQEK

-332 EALMERLE
+332 EALMERVE

-346 VRLMEEY
+346 VRLVEEY
-353 EAKLSKAQEY
+353 EAKLAKAQEY

-436 NAEGTIKNQHKQL
+436 NAEGTIKNLHKQL

-469 LEGSRE
+469 LESSRE

-510 EQNRL
+510 EQSRL

-533 QAANE
+533 QAASD
-538 QHRQQV
+538 QHKQQV

-566 AHYEEETRRY
+566 AHYEEETLRFK
-576 REAQVRVLEEM
+576 EAQVRALEEL
-587 EDKHQ
+587 EEKHR
-592 AMSEEAQQEKEEE
+592 ALREEAQQEKEDE
-605 KKVLMK
+605 KKLLVT

-638 KEELSA
+638 KEELTA

-657 ELVRE
+657 EIVRE
-662 GEQNLGSAQTQI
+662 GEQNLNSAQTQI
-674 NCLKETQE
+674 SCLKETQE
-682 KLKIEL
+682 KLRIEL
-688 DATRARV
+688 DATRGRV

-713 QQHEA
+713 QQHDA
-718 RVMSIRTEEKQK
+718 RVMAIRTEEKQK
-730 MDKMADDLDQ
+730 IDKMADDLDQ

-747 EEVRLLKEELTEEY
+747 EEVRLLKEELSEEY
-761 EADKQAALTQLSQQK
+761 EADKQAALSQLSQQK
-776 ELEMMAAREGWQRK
+776 ELELMASREAWQRK
-790 VEDLLEQPE
+790 VEDLLEQ
-799 TTNASFGKFSHA
+799 
-811 SSIQPSHQKPVTK
+811 
-824 ESHDKNA
+824 
-831 TKCTI
+831 I

-873 GPGGAS
+873 GSS
-879 EAGAERGGSCLEGGP
+879 ESRLLFLLRPLQALEERLKQEQREEVHALKEAHRRTLEILRQQSE
-894 QEDLRYPETAVRPG
+894 QELQTLRFEL
-908 AADAEIRAGGRRESE
+908 E
-923 AGNGFSTHC
+923 
-932 DELFTCCADAYVCSD
+932 DEGKAKL
-947 YTVTMEINTTA
+947 A

-973 HLKQIHLKDN
+973 HLKQIHLKEN
-983 TAVKRELEKAM
+983 STAKRELEK
-994 EHSHQQEQEL
+994 EQEL
-1004 LGRISDLQAEVC
+1004 LVRISDLQGELC

-1039 TRELEL
+1039 TRELEI

-1067 FAKRHERDMGE
+1067 LIKRHERDLDE
-1078 LSVVHHRET
+1078 LKMVHHREAQ
-1087 HIMLADFNKAQ
+1087 IMLADFNKAQ

-1127 DLHIIAELREM
+1127 DLHLIAELREM

-1167 SKVFNSSANV
+1167 NKVFNSSANV

-1183 IKLKTGSQSDHRFHS
+1183 IKV
-1198 QSALRFVSPPSH
+1198 SALFTFPS
-1210 GGEKEEG
+1210 
-1217 REVEES
+1217 
-1223 SLPRLKKSL
+1223 
-1232 SLFRPLT
+1232 
-1239 PPPPPPPS
+1239 
-1247 PHPPHHPLPSLALP
+1247 
-1261 HAPHPPEPQAPHQG
+1261 
-1275 LRSFR
+1275 
-1280 SHFNR
+1280 
-1285 RFVFLPSISRP
+1285 
-1296 EAKATTP
+1296 
-1303 SDPRGT
+1303 
-1309 EAGKSKEHVAKE
+1309 
-1321 EELYSQYFSF
+1321 

>member
-1 MHKGICREEE
+1 MATG
-11 EECKLN
+11 
-17 EHVLR
+17 
-22 REFNAGIHARPAFED
+22 AGWQPPYS
-37 EQEDRTADQ
+37 TSTSSTKYPPCTTSS
-46 GMNDADGSDFG
+46 MLYDGSLTLEYTQDLHLK
-57 RSDAACGNIFRMSE
+57 MS
-71 SDITVLLFM
+71 
-80 CCLCDSCINL
+80 
-90 NPSLLKLLIHSAF
+90 
-103 RLVDSYGLMFATFN
+103 
-117 FYPFVHAGDRKR
+117 
-129 RCVFSVLSDR
+129 
-139 LGVASLL
+139 
-146 PAVFVH
+146 
-152 TSVSLEP
+152 
-159 SEQRSNG
+159 
-166 KKKQKKGTDAERA
+166 KKIAQ
-179 VTPGLGGQ
+179 L
-187 TKCTVI
+187 TKVI

-225 RDKIMQYKSKMADEA
+225 RDKIMQYKTKMADEA

-253 ELHEHMKRQVEEMRR
+253 ELHEHMKRQALAEFEMYRQRMEDSQLCTEAQHTQRVVSMSREVEEMRR

-274 RAFSQTQAQ
+274 RSFSQAQAQ
-283 FEADKRR
+283 FEAEKRR
-290 ALEDLRANHRQE
+290 ALEELRTTHRQE

-308 NQQNQS
+308 NQRNQS
-314 ATSTEDQEK
+314 ASSTEDQEK

-332 EALMERLE
+332 EALMERVE

-346 VRLMEEY
+346 VRLVEEY
-353 EAKLSKAQEY
+353 EAKLGKAQEY

-399 EAALQ
+399 EVALQ

-436 NAEGTIKNQHKQL
+436 NAEGTIKVCGNLHKQL

-469 LEGSRE
+469 LESSRE

-510 EQNRL
+510 EQSRL
-515 KEKIGRLEEER
+515 KEKISRLEEER
-526 EALLNQS
+526 EVLLSQS
-533 QAANE
+533 QTAND
-538 QHRQQV
+538 QHKQQV

-566 AHYEEETRRY
+566 AHYEEETLRFK
-576 REAQVRVLEEM
+576 EAQVRALEEL
-587 EDKHQ
+587 EEKHQ
-592 AMSEEAQQEKEEE
+592 VMREEAQQEKEEE
-605 KKVLMK
+605 KKLLMT

-662 GEQNLGSAQTQI
+662 GEQNLSSAQTQI
-674 NCLKETQE
+674 TCLKETQE

-730 MDKMADDLDQ
+730 MDKMADDLDR

-761 EADKQAALTQLSQQK
+761 EADKQAAMTQLSQQK

-790 VEDLLEQPE
+790 VEDLLEQ
-799 TTNASFGKFSHA
+799 
-811 SSIQPSHQKPVTK
+811 
-824 ESHDKNA
+824 
-831 TKCTI
+831 I

-873 GPGGAS
+873 EMQREHQRREHRLQ
-879 EAGAERGGSCLEGGP
+879 EAHCCALSTMEEAR
-894 QEDLRYPETAVRPG
+894 QHQ
-908 AADAEIRAGGRRESE
+908 IRALEERLKQEQREEVHALKEAHRRTLEILRQQSDQE
-923 AGNGFSTHC
+923 LQTLRFELE
-932 DELFTCCADAYVCSD
+932 DEGKAKL
-947 YTVTMEINTTA
+947 A

-973 HLKQIHLKDN
+973 HLKQIHLKEH
-983 TAVKRELEKAM
+983 TATKRELEKAM
-994 EHSHQQEQEL
+994 EHSQKQEQDL
-1004 LGRISDLQAEVC
+1004 LIRISDLQAELC

-1067 FAKRHERDMGE
+1067 LAKRHEREMGE
-1078 LSVVHHRET
+1078 LNAVHHRET
-1087 HIMLADFNKAQ
+1087 QIMLADFNKAQ

-1127 DLHIIAELREM
+1127 DLHVIAELREM

-1167 SKVFNSSANV
+1167 NKVFNSSANV

-1183 IKLKTGSQSDHRFHS
+1183 IKSKTGSQSDHRFTSFPSH
-1198 QSALRFVSPPSH
+1198 SALRFVSPPTMTH
-1210 GGEKEEG
+1210 EGQEEEG
-1217 REVEES
+1217 REVEEVGS
-1223 SLPRLKKSL
+1223 GGPFAPPNSPLQRSLPRLRKPL
-1232 SLFRPLT
+1232 PLFSPYPPAPLPQHP

-1247 PHPPHHPLPSLALP
+1247 SPHPPHHPMPSLALP
-1261 HAPHPPEPQAPHQG
+1261 HAPHPQESVVQHQG
-1275 LRSFR
+1275 LQSFG
-1280 SHFNR
+1280 R
-1285 RFVFLPSISRP
+1285 RQWTY
-1296 EAKATTP
+1296 K
-1303 SDPRGT
+1303 
-1309 EAGKSKEHVAKE
+1309 
-1321 EELYSQYFSF
+1321 

>member
-1 MHKGICREEE
+1 MA
-11 EECKLN
+11 
-17 EHVLR
+17 
-22 REFNAGIHARPAFED
+22 AGAGWQPPFSGSVAGKHSPPSGCFYGGGTLEYT
-37 EQEDRTADQ
+37 QELHLK
-46 GMNDADGSDFG
+46 
-57 RSDAACGNIFRMSE
+57 MS
-71 SDITVLLFM
+71 
-80 CCLCDSCINL
+80 
-90 NPSLLKLLIHSAF
+90 
-103 RLVDSYGLMFATFN
+103 
-117 FYPFVHAGDRKR
+117 
-129 RCVFSVLSDR
+129 
-139 LGVASLL
+139 
-146 PAVFVH
+146 
-152 TSVSLEP
+152 
-159 SEQRSNG
+159 
-166 KKKQKKGTDAERA
+166 KKIAQ
-179 VTPGLGGQ
+179 L
-187 TKCTVI
+187 TKVI

-253 ELHEHMKRQVEEMRR
+253 ELHEHMKRQALAEFEMYRQRMEDSQLCTEAQHTQRVVSMSREVEEMRR

-274 RAFSQTQAQ
+274 RSFSQAQAQ

-290 ALEDLRANHRQE
+290 ALEELRAAHRQE

-314 ATSTEDQEK
+314 ASSTEDQEK

-332 EALMERLE
+332 EALMERVE
-340 ELTKDK
+340 ELSKDK
-346 VRLMEEY
+346 VRLVEEY
-353 EAKLSKAQEY
+353 EAKLGKAQEY

-436 NAEGTIKNQHKQL
+436 NAEGTIKNLHKQL

-484 LHKASQIGSLQ
+484 LHKASKSSFCLFLQHQ
-495 ATQMAHEATIRNLDQ
+495 ATHRTSSHERIIRTMTNEPLFP
-510 EQNRL
+510 
-515 KEKIGRLEEER
+515 
-526 EALLNQS
+526 LLAS
-533 QAANE
+533 FLL
-538 QHRQQV
+538 V
-544 LKLEQSLREEH
+544 LRPSPVQ
-555 QGYEKELSRLR
+555 
-566 AHYEEETRRY
+566 
-576 REAQVRVLEEM
+576 
-587 EDKHQ
+587 
-592 AMSEEAQQEKEEE
+592 
-605 KKVLMK
+605 

-662 GEQNLGSAQTQI
+662 GEQNMGSAQTQI
-674 NCLKETQE
+674 SCLKETQE

-747 EEVRLLKEELTEEY
+747 EEVRLLKEELNEEY
-761 EADKQAALTQLSQQK
+761 EVDKQASLTQLSQQK

-790 VEDLLEQPE
+790 VEDLLEQ
-799 TTNASFGKFSHA
+799 
-811 SSIQPSHQKPVTK
+811 
-824 ESHDKNA
+824 
-831 TKCTI
+831 I

-873 GPGGAS
+873 EMQREHQRREHRLQ
-879 EAGAERGGSCLEGGP
+879 EAHCCALSTMEEAR
-894 QEDLRYPETAVRPG
+894 QHQ
-908 AADAEIRAGGRRESE
+908 IRALEERLKQEQREEVHALKEAHRRTLDILRQQSDQELQTLRFE
-923 AGNGFSTHC
+923 LE
-932 DELFTCCADAYVCSD
+932 DEGKAKL
-947 YTVTMEINTTA
+947 A

-973 HLKQIHLKDN
+973 HLKQIHLKDH
-983 TAVKRELEKAM
+983 TSVKRDLENTSLSFVM
-994 EHSHQQEQEL
+994 QEQEL
-1004 LGRISDLQAEVC
+1004 LVRISDLQSEVC

-1067 FAKRHERDMGE
+1067 LTKRHERDLGE
-1078 LSVVHHRET
+1078 LSAVHHRET
-1087 HIMLADFNKAQ
+1087 QIMLADFNKAQ

-1127 DLHIIAELREM
+1127 DLHLIAELREM

-1167 SKVFNSSANV
+1167 NKVFNSSANV

-1183 IKLKTGSQSDHRFHS
+1183 IKVN
-1198 QSALRFVSPPSH
+1198 APS
-1210 GGEKEEG
+1210 
-1217 REVEES
+1217 S
-1223 SLPRLKKSL
+1223 
-1232 SLFRPLT
+1232 
-1239 PPPPPPPS
+1239 
-1247 PHPPHHPLPSLALP
+1247 
-1261 HAPHPPEPQAPHQG
+1261 
-1275 LRSFR
+1275 
-1280 SHFNR
+1280 
-1285 RFVFLPSISRP
+1285 
-1296 EAKATTP
+1296 
-1303 SDPRGT
+1303 
-1309 EAGKSKEHVAKE
+1309 
-1321 EELYSQYFSF
+1321 

>member
-1 MHKGICREEE
+1 M
-11 EECKLN
+11 
-17 EHVLR
+17 
-22 REFNAGIHARPAFED
+22 FY
-37 EQEDRTADQ
+37 
-46 GMNDADGSDFG
+46 DGSLTLEYTQDLHLK
-57 RSDAACGNIFRMSE
+57 MS
-71 SDITVLLFM
+71 
-80 CCLCDSCINL
+80 
-90 NPSLLKLLIHSAF
+90 
-103 RLVDSYGLMFATFN
+103 
-117 FYPFVHAGDRKR
+117 
-129 RCVFSVLSDR
+129 
-139 LGVASLL
+139 
-146 PAVFVH
+146 
-152 TSVSLEP
+152 
-159 SEQRSNG
+159 
-166 KKKQKKGTDAERA
+166 KKIAQ
-179 VTPGLGGQ
+179 L
-187 TKCTVI
+187 TKVI

-213 HEDEVQHIVTET
+213 HQDEVQHIVTET

-253 ELHEHMKRQVEEMRR
+253 ELHEHMKRQALAEFEMYRQRMEDSQLCTEAQHTQRVVSMSREVEEMRR

-274 RAFSQTQAQ
+274 RAFSQAQAQ

-290 ALEDLRANHRQE
+290 ALEEMRATHRQE

-332 EALMERLE
+332 EALMERVE

-346 VRLMEEY
+346 VRLVEEY
-353 EAKLSKAQEY
+353 EAKLAKAQEY

-436 NAEGTIKNQHKQL
+436 NAEGTIKNLHKQL

-510 EQNRL
+510 EQSRL
-515 KEKIGRLEEER
+515 REKISRLEEER

-533 QAANE
+533 QATNE
-538 QHRQQV
+538 QHKQQV
-544 LKLEQSLREEH
+544 VKLEQSLREEH
-555 QGYEKELSRLR
+555 QGYEKELSRVR
-566 AHYEEETRRY
+566 AHYEEETLRFK
-576 REAQVRVLEEM
+576 EAQVRALEDM
-587 EDKHQ
+587 EEKHQ
-592 AMSEEAQQEKEEE
+592 ALREE
-605 KKVLMK
+605 

-657 ELVRE
+657 EMVRE
-662 GEQNLGSAQTQI
+662 GQQNLGSAQTQI
-674 NCLKETQE
+674 SCLKETQE

-747 EEVRLLKEELTEEY
+747 EELRLLKEELTEEY
-761 EADKQAALTQLSQQK
+761 DADKQAALTQLSQQK

-790 VEDLLEQPE
+790 VEDLLEQ
-799 TTNASFGKFSHA
+799 
-811 SSIQPSHQKPVTK
+811 
-824 ESHDKNA
+824 
-831 TKCTI
+831 I

-873 GPGGAS
+873 APIIMFPLKYMPHLLPLVCALQALEERLKQEQREEVHALK
-879 EAGAERGGSCLEGGP
+879 EAHRRTLDILRQQSDQELQTLRFELE
-894 QEDLRYPETAVRPG
+894 
-908 AADAEIRAGGRRESE
+908 
-923 AGNGFSTHC
+923 
-932 DELFTCCADAYVCSD
+932 DEGKAKL
-947 YTVTMEINTTA
+947 A

-973 HLKQIHLKDN
+973 HLKQIHLKEN
-983 TAVKRELEKAM
+983 STAKRELE
-994 EHSHQQEQEL
+994 SEQEL
-1004 LGRISDLQAEVC
+1004 LVRISDLQSEVC

-1067 FAKRHERDMGE
+1067 LSKRHEREMGE
-1078 LSVVHHRET
+1078 LNAVHHRET
-1087 HIMLADFNKAQ
+1087 QIMLADFNKAQ

-1167 SKVFNSSANV
+1167 NKVFNSSANV

-1183 IKLKTGSQSDHRFHS
+1183 IKVSRRCRVWR
-1198 QSALRFVSPPSH
+1198 ALWVFVSH
-1210 GGEKEEG
+1210 Y
-1217 REVEES
+1217 
-1223 SLPRLKKSL
+1223 
-1232 SLFRPLT
+1232 
-1239 PPPPPPPS
+1239 
-1247 PHPPHHPLPSLALP
+1247 
-1261 HAPHPPEPQAPHQG
+1261 
-1275 LRSFR
+1275 
-1280 SHFNR
+1280 
-1285 RFVFLPSISRP
+1285 PSIP
-1296 EAKATTP
+1296 
-1303 SDPRGT
+1303 
-1309 EAGKSKEHVAKE
+1309 
-1321 EELYSQYFSF
+1321 

>member
-1 MHKGICREEE
+1 MATG
-11 EECKLN
+11 
-17 EHVLR
+17 
-22 REFNAGIHARPAFED
+22 AGWQPPYNTSTSSSTKYT
-37 EQEDRTADQ
+37 QSPTAS
-46 GMNDADGSDFG
+46 MFYDGSLTLDYTQ
-57 RSDAACGNIFRMSE
+57 DLHLKMS
-71 SDITVLLFM
+71 
-80 CCLCDSCINL
+80 
-90 NPSLLKLLIHSAF
+90 
-103 RLVDSYGLMFATFN
+103 
-117 FYPFVHAGDRKR
+117 
-129 RCVFSVLSDR
+129 
-139 LGVASLL
+139 
-146 PAVFVH
+146 
-152 TSVSLEP
+152 
-159 SEQRSNG
+159 
-166 KKKQKKGTDAERA
+166 KKIAQ
-179 VTPGLGGQ
+179 L
-187 TKCTVI
+187 TKVI

-202 HEEEIESLKEA
+202 HEEELESLKEA
-213 HEDEVQHIVTET
+213 HVDEVQHIVTET

-253 ELHEHMKRQVEEMRR
+253 ELHEHMKRQALAEFEMYRQRMEDSQLCTEAQHTQRVVSMSREVEEMRR

-274 RAFSQTQAQ
+274 RSFSQAQAH
-283 FEADKRR
+283 FEAEKRR
-290 ALEDLRANHRQE
+290 ALEELRTTHRQE

-314 ATSTEDQEK
+314 ATSTEDQER

-332 EALMERLE
+332 EALMERVE
-340 ELTKDK
+340 EITKDK
-346 VRLMEEY
+346 VRLVEEY
-353 EAKLSKAQEY
+353 EAKLGKAQEY

-404 RSLSKLRSELQKAQE
+404 RSLSKLRSELQKAHE

-425 DKTNRLQTSLA
+425 DRTNRLQTSLA
-436 NAEGTIKNQHKQL
+436 NAEGTIKNLHKQL

-495 ATQMAHEATIRNLDQ
+495 ATQMAHEASIRNLDQ
-510 EQNRL
+510 EQSRL
-515 KEKIGRLEEER
+515 KEKISRLEEER

-533 QAANE
+533 QACNE
-538 QHRQQV
+538 QHKQQV
-544 LKLEQSLREEH
+544 IKLEQSLREEH

-566 AHYEEETRRY
+566 AHYEEEMHRF
-576 REAQVRVLEEM
+576 REAQVRALEEL
-587 EDKHQ
+587 EEKHQ

-605 KKVLMK
+605 KRLLMT

-644 KLNMANQEVSHLQ
+644 KLNMANQEVSHFQ

-662 GEQNLGSAQTQI
+662 GQQNMGSAQTQI
-674 NCLKETQE
+674 SCLKETQE
-682 KLKIEL
+682 KLKVEL

-701 LTDLQ
+701 LHDLQ

-761 EADKQAALTQLSQQK
+761 EADKQAAQTQLSQQK

-790 VEDLLEQPE
+790 VEDLLEQNPQH
-799 TTNASFGKFSHA
+799 K
-811 SSIQPSHQKPVTK
+811 
-824 ESHDKNA
+824 
-831 TKCTI
+831 I

-873 GPGGAS
+873 EMQREHQRREHRLQ
-879 EAGAERGGSCLEGGP
+879 EAHCCALSTMEEAR
-894 QEDLRYPETAVRPG
+894 QHQ
-908 AADAEIRAGGRRESE
+908 IRALEERLKQEQREEVHALKEAHRRTFDILRQQSDQELQTLRFE
-923 AGNGFSTHC
+923 LE
-932 DELFTCCADAYVCSD
+932 DEGKAKL
-947 YTVTMEINTTA
+947 A

-973 HLKQIHLKDN
+973 HLKQIHLKEH
-983 TAVKRELEKAM
+983 TVVKRELEKAM

-1004 LGRISDLQAEVC
+1004 LVRVSDLQSEVC
-1016 SRSNRIT
+1016 SRCNRIT

-1039 TRELEL
+1039 TRELEH

-1067 FAKRHERDMGE
+1067 LAKRHERDLGE
-1078 LSVVHHRET
+1078 ISVVHHRET
-1087 HIMLADFNKAQ
+1087 QIMLADFNKAQ
-1098 EVLKDKISALQILL
+1098 EVLKDKITALQILL

-1127 DLHIIAELREM
+1127 DLHLIAELREM

-1183 IKLKTGSQSDHRFHS
+1183 IKE
-1198 QSALRFVSPPSH
+1198 ALV
-1210 GGEKEEG
+1210 
-1217 REVEES
+1217 
-1223 SLPRLKKSL
+1223 
-1232 SLFRPLT
+1232 
-1239 PPPPPPPS
+1239 
-1247 PHPPHHPLPSLALP
+1247 
-1261 HAPHPPEPQAPHQG
+1261 QHQG
-1275 LRSFR
+1275 PQSW
-1280 SHFNR
+1280 R
-1285 RFVFLPSISRP
+1285 R
-1296 EAKATTP
+1296 
-1303 SDPRGT
+1303 
-1309 EAGKSKEHVAKE
+1309 
-1321 EELYSQYFSF
+1321 

>member
-1 MHKGICREEE
+1 MATGTGWQPPYNTSTSSTKYTPSPTSSM
-11 EECKLN
+11 
-17 EHVLR
+17 
-22 REFNAGIHARPAFED
+22 FY
-37 EQEDRTADQ
+37 
-46 GMNDADGSDFG
+46 DGSLTLEYTQDLHLK
-57 RSDAACGNIFRMSE
+57 MS
-71 SDITVLLFM
+71 
-80 CCLCDSCINL
+80 
-90 NPSLLKLLIHSAF
+90 
-103 RLVDSYGLMFATFN
+103 
-117 FYPFVHAGDRKR
+117 
-129 RCVFSVLSDR
+129 
-139 LGVASLL
+139 
-146 PAVFVH
+146 
-152 TSVSLEP
+152 
-159 SEQRSNG
+159 
-166 KKKQKKGTDAERA
+166 KKIAQ
-179 VTPGLGGQ
+179 L
-187 TKCTVI
+187 TKVI

-225 RDKIMQYKSKMADEA
+225 RDKIMQYKSKMVDEA

-253 ELHEHMKRQVEEMRR
+253 ELHEHMKRQ
-268 DFEEKL
+268 
-274 RAFSQTQAQ
+274 A
-283 FEADKRR
+283 
-290 ALEDLRANHRQE
+290 
-302 VEELLN
+302 
-308 NQQNQS
+308 
-314 ATSTEDQEK
+314 
-323 LAELHRQEV
+323 LAEFEMYRQRMEDSQLCTEAQHTQRVVSMSREV
-332 EALMERLE
+332 EALMERVE

-346 VRLMEEY
+346 VRLVEEF
-353 EAKLSKAQEY
+353 EAKLGKAQEY

-436 NAEGTIKNQHKQL
+436 NAEGTIKNLHKQL

-495 ATQMAHEATIRNLDQ
+495 ATHMAHEATVRNLDQ

-515 KEKIGRLEEER
+515 KEKINRLEEER

-538 QHRQQV
+538 QHKQQV

-566 AHYEEETRRY
+566 AHYEEEMLRFK
-576 REAQVRVLEEM
+576 EAQVRALEEL
-587 EDKHQ
+587 EEKHQ
-592 AMSEEAQQEKEEE
+592 TMSEEAQQEKEEE
-605 KKVLMK
+605 KKLLMA

-674 NCLKETQE
+674 TCLRETQE
-682 KLKIEL
+682 KLRIEL
-688 DATRARV
+688 DATRSRV

-706 EEIETQK
+706 EEIETQR

-761 EADKQAALTQLSQQK
+761 EADKQATLTQISQQK
-776 ELEMMAAREGWQRK
+776 ELEMMATREGWQRK
-790 VEDLLEQPE
+790 VEDLLEQ
-799 TTNASFGKFSHA
+799 
-811 SSIQPSHQKPVTK
+811 
-824 ESHDKNA
+824 
-831 TKCTI
+831 I

-861 NQERELLSQQLK
+861 NQERELLTQQLK
-873 GPGGAS
+873 EMQREHQRREHRLQ
-879 EAGAERGGSCLEGGP
+879 EAHCCALSTMEEAR
-894 QEDLRYPETAVRPG
+894 QHQ
-908 AADAEIRAGGRRESE
+908 IRALEERLKQEQREEVHALKEAHRRTLDILRQQSDQELQTLRFE
-923 AGNGFSTHC
+923 LE
-932 DELFTCCADAYVCSD
+932 DEGKAKL
-947 YTVTMEINTTA
+947 A

-973 HLKQIHLKDN
+973 HLKQIHLKEN
-983 TAVKRELEKAM
+983 TATKRELEKAM

-1004 LGRISDLQAEVC
+1004 LGRISDLQAELC

-1067 FAKRHERDMGE
+1067 LSKRHERDLGE
-1078 LSVVHHRET
+1078 MSVVHHRET
-1087 HIMLADFNKAQ
+1087 QIMLADFNKAQ

-1167 SKVFNSSANV
+1167 NKVFNSSANV

-1183 IKLKTGSQSDHRFHS
+1183 IKSKTGSQSDHRFTSFPS
-1198 QSALRFVSPPSH
+1198 QSALRFVSPPTMSH
-1210 GGEKEEG
+1210 EGEEEEG
-1217 REVEES
+1217 REVEEVGPGGRFVPPHS
-1223 SLPRLKKSL
+1223 PLQRSLPRLRKALPLFSPL
-1232 SLFRPLT
+1232 SLPPQHT
-1239 PPPPPPPS
+1239 PPPSPPPPS
-1247 PHPPHHPLPSLALP
+1247 PHPPHHPMPSLALP
-1261 HAPHPPEPQAPHQG
+1261 HAPHPQEALVQHQG
-1275 LRSFR
+1275 LQSFR
-1280 SHFNR
+1280 S
-1285 RFVFLPSISRP
+1285 LP
-1296 EAKATTP
+1296 EDNATAP
-1303 SDPRGT
+1303 SDPRGV
-1309 EAGKSKEHVAKE
+1309 EAGKRKEYVAKE

>member
-1 MHKGICREEE
+1 MATG
-11 EECKLN
+11 
-17 EHVLR
+17 
-22 REFNAGIHARPAFED
+22 AGWQQQHSGSSSKYSPSSSFY
-37 EQEDRTADQ
+37 DQ
-46 GMNDADGSDFG
+46 SLQLEYTQDLHLK
-57 RSDAACGNIFRMSE
+57 MS
-71 SDITVLLFM
+71 
-80 CCLCDSCINL
+80 
-90 NPSLLKLLIHSAF
+90 
-103 RLVDSYGLMFATFN
+103 
-117 FYPFVHAGDRKR
+117 
-129 RCVFSVLSDR
+129 
-139 LGVASLL
+139 
-146 PAVFVH
+146 
-152 TSVSLEP
+152 
-159 SEQRSNG
+159 
-166 KKKQKKGTDAERA
+166 KKIAQ
-179 VTPGLGGQ
+179 L
-187 TKCTVI
+187 TKVI

-253 ELHEHMKRQVEEMRR
+253 ELHEHMKRQALAEFEMYRQRMEDSQLCTEAQHTQRVVSMSREVEEMRR

-274 RAFSQTQAQ
+274 RSFSQAQAQ

-290 ALEDLRANHRQE
+290 ALEELRATHRQE

-314 ATSTEDQEK
+314 ASSTEDQEK

-332 EALMERLE
+332 EALMERVE
-340 ELTKDK
+340 ELSKDK
-346 VRLMEEY
+346 VRLVEEY
-353 EAKLSKAQEY
+353 EAKLGKAQEY

-436 NAEGTIKNQHKQL
+436 NAEGTIKNLHKQL

-510 EQNRL
+510 EQSRL

-538 QHRQQV
+538 QHKQQV
-544 LKLEQSLREEH
+544 VKLEQSLREEH

-566 AHYEEETRRY
+566 AHYEEETHRF
-576 REAQVRVLEEM
+576 REAQVRALEEL
-587 EDKHQ
+587 EEKHR
-592 AMSEEAQQEKEEE
+592 ALREEAQQEKEDE
-605 KKVLMK
+605 KKLLMTK
-611 KMSQEFE
+611 LSQEFE

-662 GEQNLGSAQTQI
+662 GEQNMGSAQTQI
-674 NCLKETQE
+674 SCLKETQE

-761 EADKQAALTQLSQQK
+761 EVDKQAALNQLSQQK

-790 VEDLLEQPE
+790 VEDLLEQALE
-799 TTNASFGKFSHA
+799 
-811 SSIQPSHQKPVTK
+811 
-824 ESHDKNA
+824 ER
-831 TKCTI
+831 
-836 SLLKQSLELQLSQSQ
+836 LKQEQREEVHALKEAHRRTLDILRQQSDQELQTLR
-851 SALQQLQSQF
+851 F
-861 NQERELLSQQLK
+861 EL
-873 GPGGAS
+873 
-879 EAGAERGGSCLEGGP
+879 EDEGKAK
-894 QEDLRYPETAVRPG
+894 L
-908 AADAEIRAGGRRESE
+908 
-923 AGNGFSTHC
+923 
-932 DELFTCCADAYVCSD
+932 
-947 YTVTMEINTTA
+947 A

-973 HLKQIHLKDN
+973 HLKQIHLKEH
-983 TAVKRELEKAM
+983 TSIKRELETAM

-1004 LGRISDLQAEVC
+1004 LVRISDLQAEVC

-1045 KGKEVLRVRSEAN
+1045 KGKEVLRVRSEAT

-1067 FAKRHERDMGE
+1067 LVKRHERDLGE
-1078 LSVVHHRET
+1078 MSAVHHRET
-1087 HIMLADFNKAQ
+1087 QIMLADFNKAQ

-1127 DLHIIAELREM
+1127 DLHLIAELREM

-1167 SKVFNSSANV
+1167 NKVFNSSANV

-1183 IKLKTGSQSDHRFHS
+1183 IK
-1198 QSALRFVSPPSH
+1198 PS
-1210 GGEKEEG
+1210 
-1217 REVEES
+1217 
-1223 SLPRLKKSL
+1223 
-1232 SLFRPLT
+1232 
-1239 PPPPPPPS
+1239 
-1247 PHPPHHPLPSLALP
+1247 
-1261 HAPHPPEPQAPHQG
+1261 
-1275 LRSFR
+1275 
-1280 SHFNR
+1280 
-1285 RFVFLPSISRP
+1285 
-1296 EAKATTP
+1296 
-1303 SDPRGT
+1303 
-1309 EAGKSKEHVAKE
+1309 
-1321 EELYSQYFSF
+1321 

>member
-1 MHKGICREEE
+1 MATG
-11 EECKLN
+11 
-17 EHVLR
+17 
-22 REFNAGIHARPAFED
+22 AGWQPAYS
-37 EQEDRTADQ
+37 TSTNSSSSSSSSAKYIPSSTS
-46 GMNDADGSDFG
+46 GMFYDGSLTLEYTQDLHLK
-57 RSDAACGNIFRMSE
+57 MS
-71 SDITVLLFM
+71 
-80 CCLCDSCINL
+80 
-90 NPSLLKLLIHSAF
+90 
-103 RLVDSYGLMFATFN
+103 
-117 FYPFVHAGDRKR
+117 
-129 RCVFSVLSDR
+129 
-139 LGVASLL
+139 
-146 PAVFVH
+146 
-152 TSVSLEP
+152 
-159 SEQRSNG
+159 
-166 KKKQKKGTDAERA
+166 KKIAQ
-179 VTPGLGGQ
+179 L
-187 TKCTVI
+187 TKVI

-253 ELHEHMKRQVEEMRR
+253 ELHEHMKRQALAEFEMYRQR
-268 DFEEKL
+268 MED
-274 RAFSQTQAQ
+274 SQLCTEAQHTQ
-283 FEADKRR
+283 RVVSMSR
-290 ALEDLRANHRQE
+290 E
-302 VEELLN
+302 VE
-308 NQQNQS
+308 S
-314 ATSTEDQEK
+314 
-323 LAELHRQEV
+323 
-332 EALMERLE
+332 LMERVE

-346 VRLMEEY
+346 VRVVEEY
-353 EAKLSKAQEY
+353 EAKLAKAQEY
-363 YERELEAMRRTHQL
+363 YERELEAMTRTHQL

-404 RSLSKLRSELQKAQE
+404 RSLSKLRSELQRAQE

-425 DKTNRLQTSLA
+425 DKTNRLQTSLV
-436 NAEGTIKNQHKQL
+436 NAEGTIKNLHKQL
-449 EEAIQDGEI
+449 EEAMQDGEI

-469 LEGSRE
+469 LEGCRE

-495 ATQMAHEATIRNLDQ
+495 ATQMAHEASIRNLDQ
-510 EQNRL
+510 EQSRL
-515 KEKIGRLEEER
+515 KEKIGRLEQER
-526 EALLNQS
+526 EALLNQN
-533 QAANE
+533 QAASE
-538 QHRQQV
+538 QHKQQV

-576 REAQVRVLEEM
+576 KEAQIRALEEM
-587 EDKHQ
+587 EEKHR
-592 AMSEEAQQEKEEE
+592 AMREEVQQEKEEE
-605 KKVLMK
+605 KKLLMM

-630 LQQQLDNL
+630 VQQQLDNL

-657 ELVRE
+657 ELLRE
-662 GEQNLGSAQTQI
+662 RDQNVSSAQNQI
-674 NCLKETQE
+674 TCLKDTQE

-730 MDKMADDLDQ
+730 MDKMADNLDQ

-747 EEVRLLKEELTEEY
+747 EEVRLLREELSEEY
-761 EADKQAALTQLSQQK
+761 DADKQAALTQLSQQK

-790 VEDLLEQPE
+790 VEDLLEQ
-799 TTNASFGKFSHA
+799 
-811 SSIQPSHQKPVTK
+811 
-824 ESHDKNA
+824 
-831 TKCTI
+831 I

-851 SALQQLQSQF
+851 AALQQLQSQF
-861 NQERELLSQQLK
+861 SQERELLSQQLK
-873 GPGGAS
+873 EMQREHQRREHRLQ
-879 EAGAERGGSCLEGGP
+879 EAHCCALSTMEEAR
-894 QEDLRYPETAVRPG
+894 QHQ
-908 AADAEIRAGGRRESE
+908 IRALEERLKQEQREEVHALKEAHRRTLDILRQQSDQELQTLRFE
-923 AGNGFSTHC
+923 LE
-932 DELFTCCADAYVCSD
+932 DEGKAKL
-947 YTVTMEINTTA
+947 A

-973 HLKQIHLKDN
+973 HLKQIHMKEN
-983 TAVKRELEKAM
+983 SSAKRELEKAM

-1004 LGRISDLQAEVC
+1004 LVRISDLQAEMC

-1067 FAKRHERDMGE
+1067 FAKRHEREMGE

-1087 HIMLADFNKAQ
+1087 QIMLADFNKAQ

-1127 DLHIIAELREM
+1127 DLHLIAELREM

-1183 IKLKTGSQSDHRFHS
+1183 IKLKPGSQSDQRLARFPS
-1198 QSALRFVSPPSH
+1198 QSALRFVSPPAVSRAS
-1210 GGEKEEG
+1210 EEEEG
-1217 REVEES
+1217 LEVEEVGPGGRS
-1223 SLPRLKKSL
+1223 APPHSPLRRTLPRLKKSQPAL
-1232 SLFRPLT
+1232 RPLPHLPQH
-1239 PPPPPPPS
+1239 PPPLPLHPPPNHAVAHT
-1247 PHPPHHPLPSLALP
+1247 PHPQ
-1261 HAPHPPEPQAPHQG
+1261 EPQHQA
-1275 LRSFR
+1275 SC
-1280 SHFNR
+1280 R
-1285 RFVFLPSISRP
+1285 R
-1296 EAKATTP
+1296 
-1303 SDPRGT
+1303 
-1309 EAGKSKEHVAKE
+1309 
-1321 EELYSQYFSF
+1321 

>member
-1 MHKGICREEE
+1 MATG
-11 EECKLN
+11 
-17 EHVLR
+17 
-22 REFNAGIHARPAFED
+22 AGWQPPYNTSTSNTKYTPSPTSSMFY
-37 EQEDRTADQ
+37 
-46 GMNDADGSDFG
+46 DGSLTLEYTQDLHLK
-57 RSDAACGNIFRMSE
+57 MS
-71 SDITVLLFM
+71 
-80 CCLCDSCINL
+80 
-90 NPSLLKLLIHSAF
+90 
-103 RLVDSYGLMFATFN
+103 
-117 FYPFVHAGDRKR
+117 
-129 RCVFSVLSDR
+129 
-139 LGVASLL
+139 
-146 PAVFVH
+146 
-152 TSVSLEP
+152 
-159 SEQRSNG
+159 
-166 KKKQKKGTDAERA
+166 KKIAQ
-179 VTPGLGGQ
+179 L
-187 TKCTVI
+187 TKVI

-253 ELHEHMKRQVEEMRR
+253 ELHEHMKRQ
-268 DFEEKL
+268 
-274 RAFSQTQAQ
+274 A
-283 FEADKRR
+283 
-290 ALEDLRANHRQE
+290 
-302 VEELLN
+302 
-308 NQQNQS
+308 
-314 ATSTEDQEK
+314 
-323 LAELHRQEV
+323 LAEFEMYRQRMEDSQLCTEAQHTQRVVSMSREV
-332 EALMERLE
+332 EALMERVE
-340 ELTKDK
+340 EITKDK
-346 VRLMEEY
+346 VRLVEEY
-353 EAKLSKAQEY
+353 EAKLAKAQEY

-425 DKTNRLQTSLA
+425 DRTNRLQTSLA
-436 NAEGTIKNQHKQL
+436 NAEGTIKNLHKQL

-515 KEKIGRLEEER
+515 KEKISRLEEER

-533 QAANE
+533 QTSNE
-538 QHRQQV
+538 QHKQQV

-555 QGYEKELSRLR
+555 QGYEKELCRLR
-566 AHYEEETRRY
+566 AHSEEEMLRFK
-576 REAQVRVLEEM
+576 EAQVRALEEL
-587 EDKHQ
+587 EEKHQ
-592 AMSEEAQQEKEEE
+592 SMREEAQQEKEEE
-605 KKVLMK
+605 KQLLMA

-662 GEQNLGSAQTQI
+662 GEQNMSSAQTQI
-674 NCLKETQE
+674 SCLRETQE

-706 EEIETQK
+706 EEIETQR

-790 VEDLLEQPE
+790 VEDLLEQ
-799 TTNASFGKFSHA
+799 
-811 SSIQPSHQKPVTK
+811 
-824 ESHDKNA
+824 
-831 TKCTI
+831 I

-851 SALQQLQSQF
+851 ASLQQLQSQF

-873 GPGGAS
+873 EMQREHQRREHRLQ
-879 EAGAERGGSCLEGGP
+879 EAHCCALSTMEEAR
-894 QEDLRYPETAVRPG
+894 QHQ
-908 AADAEIRAGGRRESE
+908 IRALEERLKQEQREEVHALKEAHRRTLDILRQQSDQELQTLRFE
-923 AGNGFSTHC
+923 LE
-932 DELFTCCADAYVCSD
+932 DEGKAKL
-947 YTVTMEINTTA
+947 A
-958 SLRAELNHLHATAIE
+958 SLRAELNHLHAASIE
-973 HLKQIHLKDN
+973 HLKQIHLKEN
-983 TAVKRELEKAM
+983 TNAKRELEKAM

-1004 LGRISDLQAEVC
+1004 LGRISDLQAELC
-1016 SRSNRIT
+1016 SRNNRIT

-1039 TRELEL
+1039 TRELEI

-1067 FAKRHERDMGE
+1067 LSKRHERDLGE
-1078 LSVVHHRET
+1078 ISIVHHRET
-1087 HIMLADFNKAQ
+1087 QIMLADFNKAQ
-1098 EVLKDKISALQILL
+1098 EVLKDKITALQILL

-1127 DLHIIAELREM
+1127 DLHVIAELREM

-1150 DDKKFYQLE
+1150 ELPTHYGHMGPGIVLHQEEPRVHCTRRNPGPAAPGGTQGPLHQRKDDKKFYQLE

-1167 SKVFNSSANV
+1167 NKVFNSSANV

-1183 IKLKTGSQSDHRFHS
+1183 IK
-1198 QSALRFVSPPSH
+1198 PS
-1210 GGEKEEG
+1210 
-1217 REVEES
+1217 
-1223 SLPRLKKSL
+1223 
-1232 SLFRPLT
+1232 
-1239 PPPPPPPS
+1239 
-1247 PHPPHHPLPSLALP
+1247 
-1261 HAPHPPEPQAPHQG
+1261 
-1275 LRSFR
+1275 
-1280 SHFNR
+1280 
-1285 RFVFLPSISRP
+1285 
-1296 EAKATTP
+1296 
-1303 SDPRGT
+1303 
-1309 EAGKSKEHVAKE
+1309 
-1321 EELYSQYFSF
+1321 